1 MAMNNRVLSIEIGN
15 SFTKICE
22 MDYKVKKPKV
32 YKVLTVET
40 PEGIVV
46 DGMLQPTQE
55 YADRMVNALGTN
67 GIRTKKVI
75 FTISSTRVASREVQI
90 PNVKASKIEAL
101 VKTNANEYFPVD
113 LTQYEIGHYLAGGLT
128 ENGKLRVMALA
139 VPKALLDSYYQLA
152 QMCSWEVECF
162 DYSSNSLYQI
172 LRDEKSEKV
181 TMVIKIDENSTI
193 VTVLS
198 AGKVLLQRTV
208 AYGVQDAI
216 DTMIASG
223 AYAVNDPM
231 SAVERFQKKTCLNR
245 VLHPGDKVWEENA
258 GRWEDEDA
266 GNVEVTEA
274 RQKIT
279 ASLEPLIV
287 GVSRVIDFYDS
298 RNSENPIEKSYVTGL
313 GGSFSGMSKLFTNC
327 LERKVHTLSEMDDKI
342 GMSKAIRSTRPA
354 AYISCLGAV
363 LAPVGLIDKST
374 QKSKGLTVVS
384 GTNYTFVSV
393 AVLVLGVIL
402 SIAMAATSVTRYL
415 GNVAQN
421 VYLQNRVQELQPAQ
435 AVYNDYLAAE
445 AQYDKYTYLYA
456 YTQTPNENLVEF
468 INELEQILP
477 DSFYTNSFSSD
488 QTGISMSVTV
498 EGKAAAAR
506 TILNIRNMQ
515 SIDDVEISNITDSK
529 DETGTSI
536 VTFSI
541 TGSYKVLGVILSIAM
556 AATSVTR
563 YLGNVAQNVYLQNR
577 VQELQPA
584 QAVYNDYL
592 AAEAQYDKYTYLYA
606 YTQTPNENLVEFI
619 NELEQIL
626 PDSFYTNSFSSDQTG
641 ISMSVTVE
649 GKAAAA
655 RTILNIRNMQSI
667 DDVEIS
673 NITDSKDETGTSIVT
688 FSITGSYKELTDET
702 EESGEAQADTQTA
715 Q

>member
-1 MAMNNRVLSIEIGN
+1 MNNRVLSIEIGN

-22 MDYKVKKPKV
+22 IDYKVKKPKV

-40 PEGIVV
+40 PEGVVV

-55 YADRMVNALGTN
+55 YADHLVNALGTN

-101 VKTNANEYFPVD
+101 VKTNANDYFPVD

-128 ENGKLRVMALA
+128 EEGKLRVMALA
-139 VPKALLDSYYQLA
+139 VPKALLNSYYQLA
-152 QMCSWEVECF
+152 QMCGWEVECF

-172 LRDEKSEKV
+172 LRDEKTETV
-181 TMVIKIDENSTI
+181 TMMIKIDENSTI

-216 DTMIASG
+216 ETMIASG
-223 AYAVNDPM
+223 AYAVSDPM

-245 VLHPGDKVWEENA
+245 VLHPGDKLWEENA

-266 GNVEVTEA
+266 GNVEVTAA

-279 ASLEPLIV
+279 SSLEPLIV

-298 RNSENPIEKSYVTGL
+298 RNSNTPIERTYVTGL

-327 LERKVHTLSEMDDKI
+327 LERKVHTLSDMDDKI

-363 LAPVGLIDKST
+363 LAPVGLIDKSQ
-374 QKSKGLTVVS
+374 QKGKGMTVVS

-402 SIAMAATSVTRYL
+402 SIAMAVTSLTRYF
-415 GNVAQN
+415 GTVAENVA
-421 VYLQNRVQELQPAQ
+421 LQARVEELQPAQ
-435 AVYNDYLAAE
+435 TVYNEYLSAA
-445 AQYDKYTYLYA
+445 AQYDKYKYLYE
-456 YTQTPNENLVEF
+456 YTENPNENLVEF

-477 DSFYTNSFSSD
+477 DSFYTDSFSSD
-488 QTGISMSVTV
+488 QTGISMTVNV

-506 TILNIRNMQ
+506 TILNIRNME
-515 SIDDVEISNITDSK
+515 SIEDVQISNITDNQ
-529 DETGTSI
+529 DEMGGSWVMFSMTGT
-536 VTFSI
+536 
-541 TGSYKVLGVILSIAM
+541 YRELS
-556 AATSVTR
+556 
-563 YLGNVAQNVYLQNR
+563 
-577 VQELQPA
+577 
-584 QAVYNDYL
+584 
-592 AAEAQYDKYTYLYA
+592 
-606 YTQTPNENLVEFI
+606 
-619 NELEQIL
+619 
-626 PDSFYTNSFSSDQTG
+626 
-641 ISMSVTVE
+641 
-649 GKAAAA
+649 
-655 RTILNIRNMQSI
+655 
-667 DDVEIS
+667 
-673 NITDSKDETGTSIVT
+673 
-688 FSITGSYKELTDET
+688 DET
-702 EESGEAQADTQTA
+702 EETGETVESTQSV

>member
-22 MDYKVKKPKV
+22 IDYKVKKPKV

-40 PEGIVV
+40 PEGVVV

-55 YADRMVNALGTN
+55 YADHLVNALGTN
-67 GIRTKKVI
+67 GIRTKRVI

-101 VKTNANEYFPVD
+101 VKTNANDYFPVD

-128 ENGKLRVMALA
+128 EEGKLRVMALA

-152 QMCSWEVECF
+152 QMCGWEVECF

-181 TMVIKIDENSTI
+181 TMMIKIDENSTI

-216 DTMIASG
+216 ETMIASG

-245 VLHPGDKVWEENA
+245 VLHQGDKLWEENA

-266 GNVEVTEA
+266 GNVEVTAA

-279 ASLEPLIV
+279 SSLEPLIV

-298 RNSENPIEKSYVTGL
+298 RNSDTPIERTYVTGL

-327 LERKVHTLSEMDDKI
+327 LERKVHTLSDMDDKI

-363 LAPVGLIDKST
+363 LAPVGLIDKSQ
-374 QKSKGLTVVS
+374 QKAKGMTVVS

-402 SIAMAATSVTRYL
+402 SIAMAVTSLTRYF
-415 GNVAQN
+415 GTVAENVA
-421 VYLQNRVQELQPAQ
+421 LQARVEELQPAQ
-435 AVYNDYLAAE
+435 TVYNEYLSTA
-445 AQYDKYTYLYA
+445 AQYDKYKYLYE
-456 YTQTPNENLVEF
+456 YTENPNENLVEF

-477 DSFYTNSFSSD
+477 SSFWTNSFSSD
-488 QTGISMSVTV
+488 MEGISMSVTV

-506 TILNIRNMQ
+506 TILNIRNME
-515 SIDDVEISNITDSK
+515 SIEDVQISNITDTQNELGESA
-529 DETGTSI
+529 

-541 TGSYKVLGVILSIAM
+541 TG
-556 AATSVTR
+556 
-563 YLGNVAQNVYLQNR
+563 
-577 VQELQPA
+577 
-584 QAVYNDYL
+584 
-592 AAEAQYDKYTYLYA
+592 TYA
-606 YTQTPNENLVEFI
+606 DIHADTEETE
-619 NELEQIL
+619 
-626 PDSFYTNSFSSDQTG
+626 STG
-641 ISMSVTVE
+641 DT
-649 GKAAAA
+649 
-655 RTILNIRNMQSI
+655 
-667 DDVEIS
+667 
-673 NITDSKDETGTSIVT
+673 TGT
-688 FSITGSYKELTDET
+688 
-702 EESGEAQADTQTA
+702 TA

>member
-1 MAMNNRVLSIEIGN
+1 MNNRVLSIEIGN

-22 MDYKVKKPKV
+22 IDYKVKKPKV

-40 PEGIVV
+40 PEGVVV

-55 YADRMVNALGTN
+55 YADHLVNALGTN

-90 PNVKASKIEAL
+90 PNVKANKIEAL
-101 VKTNANEYFPVD
+101 VKTNANDYFPVD

-128 ENGKLRVMALA
+128 EEGKLRVMALA

-152 QMCSWEVECF
+152 QMCGWEVECF

-181 TMVIKIDENSTI
+181 TMMIKIDENSTI

-216 DTMIASG
+216 ETMIASG

-245 VLHPGDKVWEENA
+245 VLHQGDKLWEENA

-266 GNVEVTEA
+266 GNVEVTAA

-298 RNSENPIEKSYVTGL
+298 RNGNTPIERTYVTGL

-374 QKSKGLTVVS
+374 QKAKGLTVVS

-402 SIAMAATSVTRYL
+402 SIAMAVTSLTRYF
-415 GNVAQN
+415 GTVAENVT
-421 VYLQNRVQELQPAQ
+421 LQARVEELQPAQ
-435 AVYNDYLAAE
+435 TVYNEYLSAA
-445 AQYDKYTYLYA
+445 AQYDKYKYLYE
-456 YTQTPNENLVEF
+456 YTENPNENLVEF

-477 DSFYTNSFSSD
+477 SSFWTNSFSSD
-488 QTGISMSVTV
+488 MEGISMSVTV

-506 TILNIRNMQ
+506 TILNIRNME
-515 SIDDVEISNITDSK
+515 SIEDVQISNITDTQNELGESA
-529 DETGTSI
+529 

-541 TGSYKVLGVILSIAM
+541 TG
-556 AATSVTR
+556 
-563 YLGNVAQNVYLQNR
+563 
-577 VQELQPA
+577 
-584 QAVYNDYL
+584 
-592 AAEAQYDKYTYLYA
+592 TYA
-606 YTQTPNENLVEFI
+606 DIHADTEETE
-619 NELEQIL
+619 
-626 PDSFYTNSFSSDQTG
+626 STG
-641 ISMSVTVE
+641 DT
-649 GKAAAA
+649 
-655 RTILNIRNMQSI
+655 
-667 DDVEIS
+667 
-673 NITDSKDETGTSIVT
+673 TGT
-688 FSITGSYKELTDET
+688 
-702 EESGEAQADTQTA
+702 TA

>member
-22 MDYKVKKPKV
+22 IDYKVKKPKV

-40 PEGIVV
+40 PEGVVV

-55 YADRMVNALGTN
+55 YADHLVNALGTN
-67 GIRTKKVI
+67 GIRTKRVI

-90 PNVKASKIEAL
+90 PNVKANKIEAL
-101 VKTNANEYFPVD
+101 VKTNANDYFPVD

-128 ENGKLRVMALA
+128 EEGKLRVMALA

-152 QMCSWEVECF
+152 QMCGWEVECF

-181 TMVIKIDENSTI
+181 TMMIKIDENSTI

-216 DTMIASG
+216 ETMIASG
-223 AYAVNDPM
+223 VYAVNDPM

-245 VLHPGDKVWEENA
+245 VLHQGDKLWEENA

-266 GNVEVTEA
+266 GNVEVTAA

-298 RNSENPIEKSYVTGL
+298 RNSDTPIERTYVTGL

-363 LAPVGLIDKST
+363 LAPVGLIYKST
-374 QKSKGLTVVS
+374 QKAKGLTVVS

-393 AVLVLGVIL
+393 AILVLGVIL
-402 SIAMAATSVTRYL
+402 SIAMAVTSLTRYF
-415 GNVAQN
+415 GTVAENVA
-421 VYLQNRVQELQPAQ
+421 LQARVEELQPAQ
-435 AVYNDYLAAE
+435 TVYNEYLSAA
-445 AQYDKYTYLYA
+445 AQYDKYKYLYE
-456 YTQTPNENLVEF
+456 YTENPNENLVEF

-477 DSFYTNSFSSD
+477 DSFYTDSFSSD
-488 QTGISMSVTV
+488 QTGISMTVNV

-506 TILNIRNMQ
+506 TILNIRNME
-515 SIDDVEISNITDSK
+515 SIEDVQISNITDNQ
-529 DETGTSI
+529 DEMGGSWVMFSMTGT
-536 VTFSI
+536 
-541 TGSYKVLGVILSIAM
+541 YRELS
-556 AATSVTR
+556 
-563 YLGNVAQNVYLQNR
+563 
-577 VQELQPA
+577 
-584 QAVYNDYL
+584 
-592 AAEAQYDKYTYLYA
+592 
-606 YTQTPNENLVEFI
+606 
-619 NELEQIL
+619 
-626 PDSFYTNSFSSDQTG
+626 
-641 ISMSVTVE
+641 
-649 GKAAAA
+649 
-655 RTILNIRNMQSI
+655 
-667 DDVEIS
+667 
-673 NITDSKDETGTSIVT
+673 
-688 FSITGSYKELTDET
+688 DET
-702 EESGEAQADTQTA
+702 EETGETVESTQSV

>member
-1 MAMNNRVLSIEIGN
+1 MNNRVLSIEISN

-22 MDYKVKKPKV
+22 IDYKVKKPKV

-40 PEGIVV
+40 PEGVVV

-55 YADRMVNALGTN
+55 YADHLVNALGTN
-67 GIRTKKVI
+67 GIHTKRVI

-90 PNVKASKIEAL
+90 PNVKANKIEAL
-101 VKTNANEYFPVD
+101 VKTNANDYFPVD

-128 ENGKLRVMALA
+128 EEGKLRVMALA
-139 VPKALLDSYYQLA
+139 VPKALLNSYYQLA
-152 QMCSWEVECF
+152 QMCGWEVECF

-181 TMVIKIDENSTI
+181 TMMIKIDENNTI

-216 DTMIASG
+216 ETMIASG

-245 VLHPGDKVWEENA
+245 VLHQGDKLWEENA

-266 GNVEVTEA
+266 GNVKVTAA

-279 ASLEPLIV
+279 ATLEPLIV
-287 GVSRVIDFYDS
+287 GVNRVIDFYDS
-298 RNSENPIEKSYVTGL
+298 RNGDTPIERTYVTGL

-327 LERKVHTLSEMDDKI
+327 LERKVHTLSDMEDKI

-363 LAPVGLIDKST
+363 LAPVGLIDKSQ
-374 QKSKGLTVVS
+374 QKAKGMTVVS

-402 SIAMAATSVTRYL
+402 SIAMAVTSLTRYF
-415 GNVAQN
+415 GTVAENVA
-421 VYLQNRVQELQPAQ
+421 LQARVEELQPAQ
-435 AVYNDYLAAE
+435 AVYNEYLSAA
-445 AQYDKYTYLYA
+445 AQYDKYKYLYE
-456 YTQTPNENLVEF
+456 YTENPNENLVEF

-477 DSFYTNSFSSD
+477 SSFWTNSFSSD
-488 QTGISMSVTV
+488 MEGISMSVTV

-506 TILNIRNMQ
+506 TILNIRNME
-515 SIDDVEISNITDSK
+515 SIEDVQISNITDTQNELGESA
-529 DETGTSI
+529 

-541 TGSYKVLGVILSIAM
+541 TG
-556 AATSVTR
+556 
-563 YLGNVAQNVYLQNR
+563 
-577 VQELQPA
+577 
-584 QAVYNDYL
+584 
-592 AAEAQYDKYTYLYA
+592 TYA
-606 YTQTPNENLVEFI
+606 DIHADTEETE
-619 NELEQIL
+619 
-626 PDSFYTNSFSSDQTG
+626 STG
-641 ISMSVTVE
+641 DT
-649 GKAAAA
+649 
-655 RTILNIRNMQSI
+655 
-667 DDVEIS
+667 
-673 NITDSKDETGTSIVT
+673 TGT
-688 FSITGSYKELTDET
+688 
-702 EESGEAQADTQTA
+702 TA

>member
-1 MAMNNRVLSIEIGN
+1 MNNRVLSIEIGN

-22 MDYKVKKPKV
+22 IDYKVKKPKV

-40 PEGIVV
+40 QEGVVV

-55 YADRMVNALGTN
+55 YADHLVNALGTN
-67 GIRTKKVI
+67 GIRTRKVI

-90 PNVKASKIEAL
+90 PNVKANKIEAL
-101 VKTNANEYFPVD
+101 VKTNANDYFPVD

-128 ENGKLRVMALA
+128 EEGKLRVMALA
-139 VPKALLDSYYQLA
+139 VPKALLNSYYQLA
-152 QMCSWEVECF
+152 QMCGWEVECF

-181 TMVIKIDENSTI
+181 TMMIKIDENSTI

-216 DTMIASG
+216 ETMITSG
-223 AYAVNDPM
+223 VYAVNDPM

-245 VLHPGDKVWEENA
+245 VLHQGDKLWEENA

-266 GNVEVTEA
+266 GNVEVTAA

-279 ASLEPLIV
+279 SSLEPLIV

-298 RNSENPIEKSYVTGL
+298 RNGDNPIQKTFVTGL

-327 LERKVHTLSEMDDKI
+327 LERKVHTLSDMEDKI

-363 LAPVGLIDKST
+363 LAPVGLIDKSQ
-374 QKSKGLTVVS
+374 QKAKGMTVVS

-402 SIAMAATSVTRYL
+402 SIAMAVTSLTRYF
-415 GNVAQN
+415 GTVAENVA
-421 VYLQNRVQELQPAQ
+421 LQARVEELQPAQ
-435 AVYNDYLAAE
+435 AVYNDYLATA
-445 AQYDKYTYLYA
+445 AQYDKYQYLYE
-456 YTQTPNENLVEF
+456 YTENPNENLVEF

-477 DSFYTNSFSSD
+477 SSFWTNSFSSD
-488 QTGISMSVTV
+488 MEGISMSVTV

-506 TILNIRNMQ
+506 TILNIRNME
-515 SIDDVEISNITDSK
+515 SIEDVQISGITDSK
-529 DETGTSI
+529 DEAGKST

-541 TGSYKVLGVILSIAM
+541 TGTYKA
-556 AATSVTR
+556 
-563 YLGNVAQNVYLQNR
+563 
-577 VQELQPA
+577 
-584 QAVYNDYL
+584 
-592 AAEAQYDKYTYLYA
+592 
-606 YTQTPNENLVEFI
+606 
-619 NELEQIL
+619 
-626 PDSFYTNSFSSDQTG
+626 
-641 ISMSVTVE
+641 
-649 GKAAAA
+649 
-655 RTILNIRNMQSI
+655 
-667 DDVEIS
+667 
-673 NITDSKDETGTSIVT
+673 
-688 FSITGSYKELTDET
+688 LTDESAEQT
-702 EESGEAQADTQTA
+702 DTLTVQ
-715 Q
+715 

>member
-22 MDYKVKKPKV
+22 IDYKVKKPKV

-40 PEGIVV
+40 PEGVVV

-55 YADRMVNALGTN
+55 YADHLVNALGTN
-67 GIRTKKVI
+67 GIRTKRVI

-90 PNVKASKIEAL
+90 PNVKANKIEAL
-101 VKTNANEYFPVD
+101 VKTNANDYFPVD

-128 ENGKLRVMALA
+128 EEGKLRVMALA
-139 VPKALLDSYYQLA
+139 VPKALLNSYYQLA
-152 QMCSWEVECF
+152 QMCGWEVECF

-181 TMVIKIDENSTI
+181 TMMIKIDENSTI

-216 DTMIASG
+216 ETMIASG

-245 VLHPGDKVWEENA
+245 VLHQGDKLWEENA

-266 GNVEVTEA
+266 GNVEVTAA

-279 ASLEPLIV
+279 SSLEPLIV

-298 RNSENPIEKSYVTGL
+298 RNSNTPIERTYVTGL

-327 LERKVHTLSEMDDKI
+327 LERKVHTLSDMDDKI

-363 LAPVGLIDKST
+363 LAPVGLIDKSQ
-374 QKSKGLTVVS
+374 QKGKGMTVVS

-402 SIAMAATSVTRYL
+402 SIAMAVTSLTRYF
-415 GNVAQN
+415 GTVAENVA
-421 VYLQNRVQELQPAQ
+421 LQARVEELQPAQ
-435 AVYNDYLAAE
+435 TVYNEYLSAA
-445 AQYDKYTYLYA
+445 AQYDKYKYLYE
-456 YTQTPNENLVEF
+456 YTENPNENLVEF

-477 DSFYTNSFSSD
+477 DSFYTDSFSSD
-488 QTGISMSVTV
+488 QTGISMTVNV

-506 TILNIRNMQ
+506 TILNIRNME
-515 SIDDVEISNITDSK
+515 SIEDVQISNITDNQ
-529 DETGTSI
+529 DEMGGSWVMFSMTGT
-536 VTFSI
+536 
-541 TGSYKVLGVILSIAM
+541 YRELS
-556 AATSVTR
+556 
-563 YLGNVAQNVYLQNR
+563 
-577 VQELQPA
+577 
-584 QAVYNDYL
+584 
-592 AAEAQYDKYTYLYA
+592 
-606 YTQTPNENLVEFI
+606 
-619 NELEQIL
+619 
-626 PDSFYTNSFSSDQTG
+626 
-641 ISMSVTVE
+641 
-649 GKAAAA
+649 
-655 RTILNIRNMQSI
+655 
-667 DDVEIS
+667 
-673 NITDSKDETGTSIVT
+673 
-688 FSITGSYKELTDET
+688 DET
-702 EESGEAQADTQTA
+702 EETGETVESTQSV

>member
-1 MAMNNRVLSIEIGN
+1 MAMNNRVLSIEISN

-22 MDYKVKKPKV
+22 IDYKVKKPKV

-40 PEGIVV
+40 PEGVVV

-55 YADRMVNALGTN
+55 YADHLVNALGTN
-67 GIRTKKVI
+67 GIRTKRVI

-90 PNVKASKIEAL
+90 PNVKANKIEAL
-101 VKTNANEYFPVD
+101 VKTNANDYFPVD

-128 ENGKLRVMALA
+128 EDGKLRVMALA
-139 VPKALLDSYYQLA
+139 VPKALLNSYYQLA
-152 QMCSWEVECF
+152 QMCGWEVECF

-172 LRDEKSEKV
+172 LRDEKTETV
-181 TMVIKIDENSTI
+181 TMMIKIDENSTI

-216 DTMIASG
+216 ETMIASG

-245 VLHPGDKVWEENA
+245 VLHQGDKLWEENA

-266 GNVEVTEA
+266 GNVEVTAA

-298 RNSENPIEKSYVTGL
+298 RNGDNPIQKTFVTGL

-327 LERKVHTLSEMDDKI
+327 LERKVHTLSDMEDKI

-363 LAPVGLIDKST
+363 LAPVGLIDKSQ
-374 QKSKGLTVVS
+374 QKTKGMTVVS

-402 SIAMAATSVTRYL
+402 SIAMAVTSLTRYF
-415 GNVAQN
+415 GTVAENVA
-421 VYLQNRVQELQPAQ
+421 LQARVEELQPAQ
-435 AVYNDYLAAE
+435 TVYNEYLSAA
-445 AQYDKYTYLYA
+445 AQYDKYEYLYA
-456 YTQTPNENLVEF
+456 YTETPNENLVEF

-477 DSFYTNSFSSD
+477 DSFWTNSFSSD

-506 TILNIRNMQ
+506 TVLNIRNMQ
-515 SIDDVEISNITDSK
+515 SIEDVQISNITDAQNELGESA
-529 DETGTSI
+529 

-541 TGSYKVLGVILSIAM
+541 TGTYADIHADSEEAENTGD
-556 AATSVTR
+556 AA
-563 YLGNVAQNVYLQNR
+563 
-577 VQELQPA
+577 
-584 QAVYNDYL
+584 
-592 AAEAQYDKYTYLYA
+592 
-606 YTQTPNENLVEFI
+606 
-619 NELEQIL
+619 
-626 PDSFYTNSFSSDQTG
+626 
-641 ISMSVTVE
+641 
-649 GKAAAA
+649 
-655 RTILNIRNMQSI
+655 
-667 DDVEIS
+667 
-673 NITDSKDETGTSIVT
+673 GT
-688 FSITGSYKELTDET
+688 
-702 EESGEAQADTQTA
+702 TA

>member
-1 MAMNNRVLSIEIGN
+1 MNNRVLSIEISN

-22 MDYKVKKPKV
+22 IDYKVKKPKV

-40 PEGIVV
+40 PEGVVV

-55 YADRMVNALGTN
+55 YADHLVNALGTN
-67 GIRTKKVI
+67 GIHTKRVI

-90 PNVKASKIEAL
+90 PNVKANKIEAL
-101 VKTNANEYFPVD
+101 VKTNANDYFPVD

-128 ENGKLRVMALA
+128 EEGKLRVMALA
-139 VPKALLDSYYQLA
+139 VPKALLNSYYQLA
-152 QMCSWEVECF
+152 QMCGWEVECF

-172 LRDEKSEKV
+172 LRDEKTETV
-181 TMVIKIDENSTI
+181 TMMIKIDENSTI

-216 DTMIASG
+216 ETMIASG

-245 VLHPGDKVWEENA
+245 VLHQGDKLWEENA

-266 GNVEVTEA
+266 GNVEVTAA

-279 ASLEPLIV
+279 SSLEPLIV

-298 RNSENPIEKSYVTGL
+298 RNGDTPIERTYVTGL

-327 LERKVHTLSEMDDKI
+327 LERKVHTLSDMDDKI

-363 LAPVGLIDKST
+363 LAPVGLIDKSQ
-374 QKSKGLTVVS
+374 QKAKGMTVVS

-402 SIAMAATSVTRYL
+402 SIAMAVTSLTRYF
-415 GNVAQN
+415 GTVAENVA
-421 VYLQNRVQELQPAQ
+421 LQARVEELQPAQ
-435 AVYNDYLAAE
+435 AVYNEYLSAA
-445 AQYDKYTYLYA
+445 AQYDKYKYLYE
-456 YTQTPNENLVEF
+456 YTENPNENLVEF

-477 DSFYTNSFSSD
+477 SSFWTNSFSSD
-488 QTGISMSVTV
+488 MEGISMSVTV

-506 TILNIRNMQ
+506 TILNIRNME
-515 SIDDVEISNITDSK
+515 SIEDVQISNITDTQNELGESA
-529 DETGTSI
+529 

-541 TGSYKVLGVILSIAM
+541 TG
-556 AATSVTR
+556 
-563 YLGNVAQNVYLQNR
+563 
-577 VQELQPA
+577 
-584 QAVYNDYL
+584 
-592 AAEAQYDKYTYLYA
+592 TYA
-606 YTQTPNENLVEFI
+606 DIHADTEETE
-619 NELEQIL
+619 
-626 PDSFYTNSFSSDQTG
+626 STG
-641 ISMSVTVE
+641 DT
-649 GKAAAA
+649 
-655 RTILNIRNMQSI
+655 
-667 DDVEIS
+667 
-673 NITDSKDETGTSIVT
+673 TGT
-688 FSITGSYKELTDET
+688 
-702 EESGEAQADTQTA
+702 TA

>member
-1 MAMNNRVLSIEIGN
+1 MNNRVLSIEIGN

-22 MDYKVKKPKV
+22 IDYKVKKPKV

-40 PEGIVV
+40 PEGVVV

-55 YADRMVNALGTN
+55 YADHLVNALGTN
-67 GIRTKKVI
+67 GIRTKRVI

-90 PNVKASKIEAL
+90 PNVKANKIEAL
-101 VKTNANEYFPVD
+101 VKTNANDYFPVD

-128 ENGKLRVMALA
+128 EEGKLRVMALA

-152 QMCSWEVECF
+152 QMCGWEVECF

-181 TMVIKIDENSTI
+181 TMMIKIDENSTI

-216 DTMIASG
+216 ETMIASG

-245 VLHPGDKVWEENA
+245 VLHQGDKLWEENA

-266 GNVEVTEA
+266 GNVEVTAA

-298 RNSENPIEKSYVTGL
+298 RNSDTPIERTYVTGL

-374 QKSKGLTVVS
+374 QKAKGLTVVS

-402 SIAMAATSVTRYL
+402 SIAMAVTSLTRYF
-415 GNVAQN
+415 GTVAENVA
-421 VYLQNRVQELQPAQ
+421 LQARVEELQPAQ
-435 AVYNDYLAAE
+435 TVYNEYLSTA
-445 AQYDKYTYLYA
+445 AQYDKYKYLYE
-456 YTQTPNENLVEF
+456 YTENPNENLVEF

-477 DSFYTNSFSSD
+477 SSFWTNSFSSD
-488 QTGISMSVTV
+488 MEGISMSVTV

-506 TILNIRNMQ
+506 TILNIRNME
-515 SIDDVEISNITDSK
+515 SIEDVQISNITDTQNELGESA
-529 DETGTSI
+529 

-541 TGSYKVLGVILSIAM
+541 TG
-556 AATSVTR
+556 
-563 YLGNVAQNVYLQNR
+563 
-577 VQELQPA
+577 
-584 QAVYNDYL
+584 
-592 AAEAQYDKYTYLYA
+592 TYA
-606 YTQTPNENLVEFI
+606 DIHADTEETE
-619 NELEQIL
+619 
-626 PDSFYTNSFSSDQTG
+626 STG
-641 ISMSVTVE
+641 DT
-649 GKAAAA
+649 
-655 RTILNIRNMQSI
+655 
-667 DDVEIS
+667 
-673 NITDSKDETGTSIVT
+673 TGT
-688 FSITGSYKELTDET
+688 
-702 EESGEAQADTQTA
+702 TA

>member
-22 MDYKVKKPKV
+22 IDYKVKKPKV

-55 YADRMVNALGTN
+55 YADHLVNALGTN
-67 GIRTKKVI
+67 GIHTRRVI

-90 PNVKASKIEAL
+90 PNVKANKIETL
-101 VKTNANEYFPVD
+101 VKTNANDYFPVD

-128 ENGKLRVMALA
+128 EDGKLRVMALA
-139 VPKALLDSYYQLA
+139 VPKALLNSYYQLA
-152 QMCSWEVECF
+152 QMCGWEVECF

-181 TMVIKIDENSTI
+181 TMMIKIDENNTI

-216 DTMIASG
+216 ETMIASG
-223 AYAVNDPM
+223 AYAVSDPM

-245 VLHPGDKVWEENA
+245 VLHQGDKLWEENA

-266 GNVEVTEA
+266 GNVEVTAA

-279 ASLEPLIV
+279 STLEPLIV
-287 GVSRVIDFYDS
+287 GVNRVIDFYDS
-298 RNSENPIEKSYVTGL
+298 RNGDTPIERTYVTGL

-327 LERKVHTLSEMDDKI
+327 LERKVHTLSDMEDKI

-363 LAPVGLIDKST
+363 LAPVGLIDKSQ
-374 QKSKGLTVVS
+374 QKAKGMTVVS

-402 SIAMAATSVTRYL
+402 SIAMAVTSLTRYF
-415 GNVAQN
+415 GTVAENVA
-421 VYLQNRVQELQPAQ
+421 LQARVEELQPAQ
-435 AVYNDYLAAE
+435 AVYNEYLSAA
-445 AQYDKYTYLYA
+445 AQYDKYEYLYA
-456 YTQTPNENLVEF
+456 YTETPNENLVEF

-477 DSFYTNSFSSD
+477 DSFWTNSFSSD

-498 EGKAAAAR
+498 GGKAAAAR
-506 TILNIRNMQ
+506 TILNIRNME
-515 SIDDVEISNITDSK
+515 SIEDVQISGITDTK
-529 DETGTSI
+529 DEAGNST

-541 TGSYKVLGVILSIAM
+541 TGTYKA
-556 AATSVTR
+556 
-563 YLGNVAQNVYLQNR
+563 
-577 VQELQPA
+577 
-584 QAVYNDYL
+584 
-592 AAEAQYDKYTYLYA
+592 
-606 YTQTPNENLVEFI
+606 
-619 NELEQIL
+619 
-626 PDSFYTNSFSSDQTG
+626 
-641 ISMSVTVE
+641 
-649 GKAAAA
+649 
-655 RTILNIRNMQSI
+655 
-667 DDVEIS
+667 
-673 NITDSKDETGTSIVT
+673 
-688 FSITGSYKELTDET
+688 LTDESAEQT
-702 EESGEAQADTQTA
+702 DTLTVQ
-715 Q
+715 

>member
-1 MAMNNRVLSIEIGN
+1 MNNRVLSIEISN

-22 MDYKVKKPKV
+22 IDYKVKKPKV

-40 PEGIVV
+40 PEGVVV

-55 YADRMVNALGTN
+55 YADHLVNALGTN
-67 GIRTKKVI
+67 GIHTKRVI

-90 PNVKASKIEAL
+90 PNVKANKIEAL
-101 VKTNANEYFPVD
+101 VKTNANDYFPVD

-128 ENGKLRVMALA
+128 EEGKLRVMALA
-139 VPKALLDSYYQLA
+139 VPKALLNSYYQLA
-152 QMCSWEVECF
+152 QMCGWEVECF

-172 LRDEKSEKV
+172 LRDEKTETV
-181 TMVIKIDENSTI
+181 TMMIKIDENSTI

-216 DTMIASG
+216 ETMIASG

-245 VLHPGDKVWEENA
+245 VLHQGDKLWEENA

-266 GNVEVTEA
+266 GNVEVTAA

-279 ASLEPLIV
+279 STLEPLIV
-287 GVSRVIDFYDS
+287 GVNRVIDFYDS
-298 RNSENPIEKSYVTGL
+298 RNGDNPIQKTFVTGL

-327 LERKVHTLSEMDDKI
+327 LERKVHTLSDMEDKI

-363 LAPVGLIDKST
+363 LAPVGLIDKSQ
-374 QKSKGLTVVS
+374 QKTKGMTVVS

-402 SIAMAATSVTRYL
+402 SIAMAVTSLTRYF
-415 GNVAQN
+415 GTVAENVA
-421 VYLQNRVQELQPAQ
+421 LQARVEELQPAQ
-435 AVYNDYLAAE
+435 AVYNEYLSTA
-445 AQYDKYTYLYA
+445 AQYDKYKYLYE
-456 YTQTPNENLVEF
+456 YTENPNENLVEF

-477 DSFYTNSFSSD
+477 DSFYTDSFSSD
-488 QTGISMSVTV
+488 QTGISMTVNV

-506 TILNIRNMQ
+506 TILNIRNME
-515 SIDDVEISNITDSK
+515 SIEDVQISNITDNQ
-529 DETGTSI
+529 DEMGGSWVMFSMTGT
-536 VTFSI
+536 
-541 TGSYKVLGVILSIAM
+541 YRELS
-556 AATSVTR
+556 
-563 YLGNVAQNVYLQNR
+563 
-577 VQELQPA
+577 
-584 QAVYNDYL
+584 
-592 AAEAQYDKYTYLYA
+592 
-606 YTQTPNENLVEFI
+606 
-619 NELEQIL
+619 
-626 PDSFYTNSFSSDQTG
+626 
-641 ISMSVTVE
+641 
-649 GKAAAA
+649 
-655 RTILNIRNMQSI
+655 
-667 DDVEIS
+667 
-673 NITDSKDETGTSIVT
+673 
-688 FSITGSYKELTDET
+688 DET
-702 EESGEAQADTQTA
+702 EETGETVESTQSV

>member
-22 MDYKVKKPKV
+22 IDYKVKKPKV

-40 PEGIVV
+40 PEGVVV

-55 YADRMVNALGTN
+55 YADHLVNALGTN
-67 GIRTKKVI
+67 GIRTKRVI

-90 PNVKASKIEAL
+90 PNVKANKIEAL
-101 VKTNANEYFPVD
+101 VKTNANDYFPVD

-128 ENGKLRVMALA
+128 EEGKLRVMALA
-139 VPKALLDSYYQLA
+139 VPKALLNSYYQLA
-152 QMCSWEVECF
+152 QMCGWEVECF

-181 TMVIKIDENSTI
+181 TMMIKIDENNTI

-216 DTMIASG
+216 ETMIASG

-245 VLHPGDKVWEENA
+245 VLHQGDKLWEENA

-266 GNVEVTEA
+266 GNAEVTAA

-279 ASLEPLIV
+279 SSLEPLIV

-298 RNSENPIEKSYVTGL
+298 RNSDTPIERTYVTGL

-327 LERKVHTLSEMDDKI
+327 LERKVHTLSDMDDKI

-374 QKSKGLTVVS
+374 QKAKGLTVVS

-393 AVLVLGVIL
+393 AILVLGVIL
-402 SIAMAATSVTRYL
+402 SIAMAVTSLTRYF
-415 GNVAQN
+415 GTVAENVA
-421 VYLQNRVQELQPAQ
+421 LQARVEELQPAQ
-435 AVYNDYLAAE
+435 AVYNDYLATA
-445 AQYDKYTYLYA
+445 AQYDKYQYLYE
-456 YTQTPNENLVEF
+456 YTENPNENLVEF

-477 DSFYTNSFSSD
+477 SSFWTNSFSSD
-488 QTGISMSVTV
+488 MEGISMSVTV

-506 TILNIRNMQ
+506 TILNIRNME
-515 SIDDVEISNITDSK
+515 SIEDVQISNITDAQNELGESA
-529 DETGTSI
+529 

-541 TGSYKVLGVILSIAM
+541 TGTYADIHADSEEAENTGD
-556 AATSVTR
+556 AA
-563 YLGNVAQNVYLQNR
+563 
-577 VQELQPA
+577 
-584 QAVYNDYL
+584 
-592 AAEAQYDKYTYLYA
+592 
-606 YTQTPNENLVEFI
+606 
-619 NELEQIL
+619 
-626 PDSFYTNSFSSDQTG
+626 
-641 ISMSVTVE
+641 
-649 GKAAAA
+649 
-655 RTILNIRNMQSI
+655 
-667 DDVEIS
+667 
-673 NITDSKDETGTSIVT
+673 GT
-688 FSITGSYKELTDET
+688 
-702 EESGEAQADTQTA
+702 TA

>member
-55 YADRMVNALGTN
+55 YADHLVNALGTN
-67 GIRTKKVI
+67 GIRTKKVM

-101 VKTNANEYFPVD
+101 VKTNASDYFPVD
-113 LTQYEIGHYLAGGLT
+113 LTQYEIGHYLAGGLA

-139 VPKALLDSYYQLA
+139 VPKALLNSYYQLA
-152 QMCSWEVECF
+152 QMCGWEVECF

-266 GNVEVTEA
+266 GNVEVTAA

-298 RNSENPIEKSYVTGL
+298 RNSENPIEKSYVTGPVSYTHL
-313 GGSFSGMSKLFTNC
+313 
-327 LERKVHTLSEMDDKI
+327 TL
-342 GMSKAIRSTRPA
+342 P
-354 AYISCLGAV
+354 
-363 LAPVGLIDKST
+363 
-374 QKSKGLTVVS
+374 
-384 GTNYTFVSV
+384 
-393 AVLVLGVIL
+393 
-402 SIAMAATSVTRYL
+402 
-415 GNVAQN
+415 
-421 VYLQNRVQELQPAQ
+421 
-435 AVYNDYLAAE
+435 
-445 AQYDKYTYLYA
+445 
-456 YTQTPNENLVEF
+456 
-468 INELEQILP
+468 
-477 DSFYTNSFSSD
+477 
-488 QTGISMSVTV
+488 
-498 EGKAAAAR
+498 
-506 TILNIRNMQ
+506 TIL
-515 SIDDVEISNITDSK
+515 
-529 DETGTSI
+529 
-536 VTFSI
+536 
-541 TGSYKVLGVILSIAM
+541 
-556 AATSVTR
+556 
-563 YLGNVAQNVYLQNR
+563 R
-577 VQELQPA
+577 V
-584 QAVYNDYL
+584 
-592 AAEAQYDKYTYLYA
+592 
-606 YTQTPNENLVEFI
+606 
-619 NELEQIL
+619 
-626 PDSFYTNSFSSDQTG
+626 
-641 ISMSVTVE
+641 
-649 GKAAAA
+649 
-655 RTILNIRNMQSI
+655 
-667 DDVEIS
+667 
-673 NITDSKDETGTSIVT
+673 
-688 FSITGSYKELTDET
+688 
-702 EESGEAQADTQTA
+702 
-715 Q
+715 

>member
-22 MDYKVKKPKV
+22 IDYKVKKPKV

-40 PEGIVV
+40 PEGVVV

-55 YADRMVNALGTN
+55 YADHLVNALGTN
-67 GIRTKKVI
+67 GIHTRRVI

-90 PNVKASKIEAL
+90 PNVKANKIEAL
-101 VKTNANEYFPVD
+101 VKTNANDYFPVD

-128 ENGKLRVMALA
+128 EEGKLRVMALA

-152 QMCSWEVECF
+152 QMCGWEVECF

-181 TMVIKIDENSTI
+181 TMMIKIDENSTI

-216 DTMIASG
+216 ETMIASG

-245 VLHPGDKVWEENA
+245 VLHQGDKLWEENA

-266 GNVEVTEA
+266 GNVEVTA
-274 RQKIT
+274 ATQKIT
-279 ASLEPLIV
+279 SSLEPLIV

-298 RNSENPIEKSYVTGL
+298 RNSNTPIERTYVTGL

-327 LERKVHTLSEMDDKI
+327 LERKVHTLSDMDDKI

-363 LAPVGLIDKST
+363 LAPVGLIDKSQ
-374 QKSKGLTVVS
+374 QKGKGMTVVS

-402 SIAMAATSVTRYL
+402 SIAMAVTSLTRYF
-415 GNVAQN
+415 GTVAENVA
-421 VYLQNRVQELQPAQ
+421 LQARVEELQPAQ
-435 AVYNDYLAAE
+435 TVYNEYLSAA
-445 AQYDKYTYLYA
+445 AQYDKYKYLYE
-456 YTQTPNENLVEF
+456 YTENPNENLVEF

-477 DSFYTNSFSSD
+477 DSFYTDSFSSD
-488 QTGISMSVTV
+488 QTGISMTVNV

-506 TILNIRNMQ
+506 TILNIRNME
-515 SIDDVEISNITDSK
+515 SIEDVQISNITDNQ
-529 DETGTSI
+529 DEMGGSWVMFSMTGT
-536 VTFSI
+536 
-541 TGSYKVLGVILSIAM
+541 YRELS
-556 AATSVTR
+556 
-563 YLGNVAQNVYLQNR
+563 
-577 VQELQPA
+577 
-584 QAVYNDYL
+584 
-592 AAEAQYDKYTYLYA
+592 
-606 YTQTPNENLVEFI
+606 
-619 NELEQIL
+619 
-626 PDSFYTNSFSSDQTG
+626 
-641 ISMSVTVE
+641 
-649 GKAAAA
+649 
-655 RTILNIRNMQSI
+655 
-667 DDVEIS
+667 
-673 NITDSKDETGTSIVT
+673 
-688 FSITGSYKELTDET
+688 DET
-702 EESGEAQADTQTA
+702 EETGETVESTQSV

>member
-22 MDYKVKKPKV
+22 IDYKVKKPKV

-40 PEGIVV
+40 PEGVVV

-55 YADRMVNALGTN
+55 YADHLVNALGTN

-90 PNVKASKIEAL
+90 PNVKANKIEAL
-101 VKTNANEYFPVD
+101 VKTNANDYFPVD

-128 ENGKLRVMALA
+128 EEGKLRVMALA

-152 QMCSWEVECF
+152 QMCGWEVECF

-181 TMVIKIDENSTI
+181 TMMIKIDENSTI

-216 DTMIASG
+216 ETMIASG
-223 AYAVNDPM
+223 AYAVNDSM

-245 VLHPGDKVWEENA
+245 VLHQGDKLWEENA

-266 GNVEVTEA
+266 GNVEVTAA

-298 RNSENPIEKSYVTGL
+298 RNSDTPIERTYVTGL

-374 QKSKGLTVVS
+374 QKAKGLTVVS

-402 SIAMAATSVTRYL
+402 SIAMAVTSLTRYF
-415 GNVAQN
+415 GTVAENVT
-421 VYLQNRVQELQPAQ
+421 LQARVEELQPAQ
-435 AVYNDYLAAE
+435 TVYNEYLSAA
-445 AQYDKYTYLYA
+445 AQYDKYKYLYE
-456 YTQTPNENLVEF
+456 YTENPNENLVEF

-477 DSFYTNSFSSD
+477 SSFWTNSFSSD
-488 QTGISMSVTV
+488 MEGISMSVTV
-498 EGKAAAAR
+498 EGKATAAR
-506 TILNIRNMQ
+506 TILNIRNME
-515 SIDDVEISNITDSK
+515 SIEDVQISNITDTQNELGESA
-529 DETGTSI
+529 

-541 TGSYKVLGVILSIAM
+541 TG
-556 AATSVTR
+556 
-563 YLGNVAQNVYLQNR
+563 
-577 VQELQPA
+577 
-584 QAVYNDYL
+584 
-592 AAEAQYDKYTYLYA
+592 TYA
-606 YTQTPNENLVEFI
+606 DIHADTEETE
-619 NELEQIL
+619 
-626 PDSFYTNSFSSDQTG
+626 STG
-641 ISMSVTVE
+641 DT
-649 GKAAAA
+649 
-655 RTILNIRNMQSI
+655 
-667 DDVEIS
+667 
-673 NITDSKDETGTSIVT
+673 TGT
-688 FSITGSYKELTDET
+688 
-702 EESGEAQADTQTA
+702 TA

>member
-1 MAMNNRVLSIEIGN
+1 MNNRVLSIEIGN

-22 MDYKVKKPKV
+22 IDYKVKKPKV

-40 PEGIVV
+40 PEGVVV

-55 YADRMVNALGTN
+55 YADHLVNALGTN

-90 PNVKASKIEAL
+90 PNVKANKIEAL
-101 VKTNANEYFPVD
+101 VKTNANDYFPVD

-128 ENGKLRVMALA
+128 EEGKLRVMALA

-152 QMCSWEVECF
+152 QMCGWEVECF

-181 TMVIKIDENSTI
+181 TMMIKIDENSTI

-216 DTMIASG
+216 ETMIASG

-245 VLHPGDKVWEENA
+245 VLHQGDKLWEENA

-266 GNVEVTEA
+266 GNAEVTAA

-279 ASLEPLIV
+279 SSLEPLIV

-298 RNSENPIEKSYVTGL
+298 RNSNTPIERTYVTGL

-327 LERKVHTLSEMDDKI
+327 LERKVHTLSDMEDKI

-363 LAPVGLIDKST
+363 LAPVGLIDKSQ
-374 QKSKGLTVVS
+374 QKGKGMTVVS

-402 SIAMAATSVTRYL
+402 SIAMAVTSLTRYF
-415 GNVAQN
+415 GTVAENVA
-421 VYLQNRVQELQPAQ
+421 LQARVEELQPAQ
-435 AVYNDYLAAE
+435 TVYNEYLSAA
-445 AQYDKYTYLYA
+445 AQYDKYKYLYE
-456 YTQTPNENLVEF
+456 YTENPNENLVEF

-477 DSFYTNSFSSD
+477 DSFYTDSFSSD
-488 QTGISMSVTV
+488 QTGISMTVNV

-506 TILNIRNMQ
+506 TILNIRNME
-515 SIDDVEISNITDSK
+515 SIEDVQISNITDNQ
-529 DETGTSI
+529 DEMGGSWVMFSMTGT
-536 VTFSI
+536 
-541 TGSYKVLGVILSIAM
+541 YRELS
-556 AATSVTR
+556 
-563 YLGNVAQNVYLQNR
+563 
-577 VQELQPA
+577 
-584 QAVYNDYL
+584 
-592 AAEAQYDKYTYLYA
+592 
-606 YTQTPNENLVEFI
+606 
-619 NELEQIL
+619 
-626 PDSFYTNSFSSDQTG
+626 
-641 ISMSVTVE
+641 
-649 GKAAAA
+649 
-655 RTILNIRNMQSI
+655 
-667 DDVEIS
+667 
-673 NITDSKDETGTSIVT
+673 
-688 FSITGSYKELTDET
+688 DET
-702 EESGEAQADTQTA
+702 EETGETVESTQSV

>member
-22 MDYKVKKPKV
+22 IDYKVKKPKV

-40 PEGIVV
+40 PEGVVV

-55 YADRMVNALGTN
+55 YADHLVNALGTN
-67 GIRTKKVI
+67 GIRTKRVI

-90 PNVKASKIEAL
+90 PNVKANKIEAL
-101 VKTNANEYFPVD
+101 VKTNANDYFPVD

-128 ENGKLRVMALA
+128 DEGKLRVMALA

-152 QMCSWEVECF
+152 QMCGWEVECF

-181 TMVIKIDENSTI
+181 TMMIKIDENSTI

-216 DTMIASG
+216 ETMIASG

-245 VLHPGDKVWEENA
+245 VLHQGDKVWEENA

-266 GNVEVTEA
+266 GNVEVTAA

-298 RNSENPIEKSYVTGL
+298 RNGDTPIERTYVTGL

-327 LERKVHTLSEMDDKI
+327 LERKVHTLSDMDDKI

-363 LAPVGLIDKST
+363 LAPVGLIDKSQ
-374 QKSKGLTVVS
+374 QKAKGMTVVS

-402 SIAMAATSVTRYL
+402 SIAMAVTSLTRYF
-415 GNVAQN
+415 GTVAENVA
-421 VYLQNRVQELQPAQ
+421 LQARVEELQPAQ
-435 AVYNDYLAAE
+435 AVYNEYLSAA
-445 AQYDKYTYLYA
+445 AQYDKYKYLYE
-456 YTQTPNENLVEF
+456 YTENPNENLVEF

-477 DSFYTNSFSSD
+477 DSFYTDSFSSD
-488 QTGISMSVTV
+488 QTGISMTVNV

-506 TILNIRNMQ
+506 TILNVRNME
-515 SIDDVEISNITDSK
+515 SIEDVQISNITDNQ
-529 DETGTSI
+529 DEMGGSWVMFSMTGT
-536 VTFSI
+536 
-541 TGSYKVLGVILSIAM
+541 YRELS
-556 AATSVTR
+556 
-563 YLGNVAQNVYLQNR
+563 
-577 VQELQPA
+577 
-584 QAVYNDYL
+584 
-592 AAEAQYDKYTYLYA
+592 
-606 YTQTPNENLVEFI
+606 
-619 NELEQIL
+619 
-626 PDSFYTNSFSSDQTG
+626 
-641 ISMSVTVE
+641 
-649 GKAAAA
+649 
-655 RTILNIRNMQSI
+655 
-667 DDVEIS
+667 
-673 NITDSKDETGTSIVT
+673 
-688 FSITGSYKELTDET
+688 DET
-702 EESGEAQADTQTA
+702 EETGETVESTQSV

>member
-1 MAMNNRVLSIEIGN
+1 MNNRVLSIEIGN

-55 YADRMVNALGTN
+55 YADHLVNALGTN
-67 GIRTKKVI
+67 GIRTKKVL

-101 VKTNANEYFPVD
+101 VKTNASDYFPVD
-113 LTQYEIGHYLAGGLT
+113 LTQYEIGHYLAGGLA

-152 QMCSWEVECF
+152 QMCGWEVECF

-216 DTMIASG
+216 ETMIASG

-266 GNVEVTEA
+266 GNVEVTAA

-435 AVYNDYLAAE
+435 AVYNEYLTAA
-445 AQYDKYTYLYA
+445 AQYDKYKYLYE
-456 YTQTPNENLVEF
+456 YTENPNENLVDF

-477 DSFYTNSFSSD
+477 SSFYTNSFSSD
-488 QTGISMSVTV
+488 LDGISMSVTV
-498 EGKAAAAR
+498 EGKEAAAR
-506 TILNIRNMQ
+506 TILNIRNMK
-515 SIDDVEISNITDSK
+515 SISDVQISNITDSK
-529 DETGTSI
+529 NELGESA

-541 TGSYKVLGVILSIAM
+541 TG
-556 AATSVTR
+556 
-563 YLGNVAQNVYLQNR
+563 
-577 VQELQPA
+577 
-584 QAVYNDYL
+584 
-592 AAEAQYDKYTYLYA
+592 TYA
-606 YTQTPNENLVEFI
+606 DI
-619 NELEQIL
+619 H
-626 PDSFYTNSFSSDQTG
+626 
-641 ISMSVTVE
+641 
-649 GKAAAA
+649 A
-655 RTILNIRNMQSI
+655 
-667 DDVEIS
+667 
-673 NITDSKDETGTSIVT
+673 
-688 FSITGSYKELTDET
+688 ET
-702 EESGEAQADTQTA
+702 EETEAAGDTAGTTA

>member
-1 MAMNNRVLSIEIGN
+1 MNNRVLSIEIGN

-22 MDYKVKKPKV
+22 IDYKVKKPKV

-40 PEGIVV
+40 PEGVVV

-55 YADRMVNALGTN
+55 YADHLVNALGTN
-67 GIRTKKVI
+67 GIRTRKVI

-90 PNVKASKIEAL
+90 PNVKANKIEAL
-101 VKTNANEYFPVD
+101 VKTNANDYFPVD

-128 ENGKLRVMALA
+128 EEGKLRVMALA

-152 QMCSWEVECF
+152 QMCGWEVECF

-181 TMVIKIDENSTI
+181 TMMIKIDENSTI

-216 DTMIASG
+216 ETMIASG

-245 VLHPGDKVWEENA
+245 VLHQGDKLWEENA

-266 GNVEVTEA
+266 GNVEVTTA

-279 ASLEPLIV
+279 SSLEPLIV

-298 RNSENPIEKSYVTGL
+298 RNSDNPIQKTFVTGL
-313 GGSFSGMSKLFTNC
+313 GGSFSGITNC

-363 LAPVGLIDKST
+363 LAPVGLIDKSN
-374 QKSKGLTVVS
+374 QKAKGLTVVS

-402 SIAMAATSVTRYL
+402 SIAMAVTSLTRYF
-415 GNVAQN
+415 GTVAENVA
-421 VYLQNRVQELQPAQ
+421 LQARVEELQPAQ
-435 AVYNDYLAAE
+435 TVYNEYLSTA
-445 AQYDKYTYLYA
+445 AQYDKYKYLYE
-456 YTQTPNENLVEF
+456 YTENPNENLVEF

-477 DSFYTNSFSSD
+477 SSFWTNSFSSD
-488 QTGISMSVTV
+488 MEGISMSVTV

-506 TILNIRNMQ
+506 TILNIRNME
-515 SIDDVEISNITDSK
+515 SIEDVQISNITDTQNELGESA
-529 DETGTSI
+529 

-541 TGSYKVLGVILSIAM
+541 TG
-556 AATSVTR
+556 
-563 YLGNVAQNVYLQNR
+563 
-577 VQELQPA
+577 
-584 QAVYNDYL
+584 
-592 AAEAQYDKYTYLYA
+592 TYA
-606 YTQTPNENLVEFI
+606 DIHADTEETE
-619 NELEQIL
+619 
-626 PDSFYTNSFSSDQTG
+626 STG
-641 ISMSVTVE
+641 DT
-649 GKAAAA
+649 
-655 RTILNIRNMQSI
+655 
-667 DDVEIS
+667 
-673 NITDSKDETGTSIVT
+673 TGT
-688 FSITGSYKELTDET
+688 
-702 EESGEAQADTQTA
+702 TA

>member
-22 MDYKVKKPKV
+22 IDYKVKKPKV

-40 PEGIVV
+40 PEGVVV

-55 YADRMVNALGTN
+55 YADHLVNALGTN
-67 GIRTKKVI
+67 GIRTKRVI

-90 PNVKASKIEAL
+90 PNVKANKIEAL
-101 VKTNANEYFPVD
+101 VKTNANDYFPVD

-128 ENGKLRVMALA
+128 EEGKLRVMALA

-152 QMCSWEVECF
+152 QMCGWEVECF

-181 TMVIKIDENSTI
+181 TMMIKIDENSTI

-216 DTMIASG
+216 ETMIASG

-245 VLHPGDKVWEENA
+245 VLHQGDKLWEENA

-266 GNVEVTEA
+266 GNVEVTAA

-279 ASLEPLIV
+279 SSLEPLIV

-298 RNSENPIEKSYVTGL
+298 RNSNTPIERTYVTGL

-327 LERKVHTLSEMDDKI
+327 LERKVHTLSDMDDKI

-374 QKSKGLTVVS
+374 QKAKGLTVVS

-393 AVLVLGVIL
+393 AILVLGVIL
-402 SIAMAATSVTRYL
+402 SIAMAVTSLTRYF
-415 GNVAQN
+415 GTVAENVA
-421 VYLQNRVQELQPAQ
+421 LQARVEELQPAQ
-435 AVYNDYLAAE
+435 TVYNEYLSAA
-445 AQYDKYTYLYA
+445 AQYDKYKYLYE
-456 YTQTPNENLVEF
+456 YTENPNENLVEF

-477 DSFYTNSFSSD
+477 SSFWTNSFSSD
-488 QTGISMSVTV
+488 MEGISMSVTV

-506 TILNIRNMQ
+506 TILNIRNME
-515 SIDDVEISNITDSK
+515 SIEDVQISNITDTQNELGESA
-529 DETGTSI
+529 

-541 TGSYKVLGVILSIAM
+541 TG
-556 AATSVTR
+556 
-563 YLGNVAQNVYLQNR
+563 
-577 VQELQPA
+577 
-584 QAVYNDYL
+584 
-592 AAEAQYDKYTYLYA
+592 TYA
-606 YTQTPNENLVEFI
+606 DIHADTEETE
-619 NELEQIL
+619 
-626 PDSFYTNSFSSDQTG
+626 STG
-641 ISMSVTVE
+641 DT
-649 GKAAAA
+649 
-655 RTILNIRNMQSI
+655 
-667 DDVEIS
+667 
-673 NITDSKDETGTSIVT
+673 TGT
-688 FSITGSYKELTDET
+688 
-702 EESGEAQADTQTA
+702 TA

>member
-22 MDYKVKKPKV
+22 IDYKVKKPKV

-40 PEGIVV
+40 PEGVVV

-55 YADRMVNALGTN
+55 YADHLVNALGTN
-67 GIRTKKVI
+67 GIRTKRVI

-90 PNVKASKIEAL
+90 PNVKANKIEAL
-101 VKTNANEYFPVD
+101 VKTNANDYFPVD

-128 ENGKLRVMALA
+128 EEGKLRVMALA
-139 VPKALLDSYYQLA
+139 VPKALLNSYYQLA
-152 QMCSWEVECF
+152 QMCGWEVECF

-181 TMVIKIDENSTI
+181 TMMIKIDENNTI

-216 DTMIASG
+216 ETMIASG

-245 VLHPGDKVWEENA
+245 VLHQGDKLWEENA

-266 GNVEVTEA
+266 GNVEVTAA

-298 RNSENPIEKSYVTGL
+298 RNSNTPIERTYVTGL

-327 LERKVHTLSEMDDKI
+327 LERKVHTLSDMDDKI

-363 LAPVGLIDKST
+363 LAPVGLIDKSQ
-374 QKSKGLTVVS
+374 QKAKGMTVVS

-402 SIAMAATSVTRYL
+402 SIAMAVTSLTRYF
-415 GNVAQN
+415 GTVAENVA
-421 VYLQNRVQELQPAQ
+421 LQARVEELQPAQ
-435 AVYNDYLAAE
+435 TVYNEYLSAA
-445 AQYDKYTYLYA
+445 AQYDKYKYLYE
-456 YTQTPNENLVEF
+456 YTENPNENLVEF

-477 DSFYTNSFSSD
+477 DSFYTDSFSSD
-488 QTGISMSVTV
+488 QTGISMTVNV

-506 TILNIRNMQ
+506 TILNIRNME
-515 SIDDVEISNITDSK
+515 SIEDVQISNITDNQ
-529 DETGTSI
+529 DEMGGSWVMFSMTGT
-536 VTFSI
+536 
-541 TGSYKVLGVILSIAM
+541 YRELS
-556 AATSVTR
+556 
-563 YLGNVAQNVYLQNR
+563 
-577 VQELQPA
+577 
-584 QAVYNDYL
+584 
-592 AAEAQYDKYTYLYA
+592 
-606 YTQTPNENLVEFI
+606 
-619 NELEQIL
+619 
-626 PDSFYTNSFSSDQTG
+626 
-641 ISMSVTVE
+641 
-649 GKAAAA
+649 
-655 RTILNIRNMQSI
+655 
-667 DDVEIS
+667 
-673 NITDSKDETGTSIVT
+673 
-688 FSITGSYKELTDET
+688 DET
-702 EESGEAQADTQTA
+702 EETGETVESTQSV

>member
-1 MAMNNRVLSIEIGN
+1 MNNRVLSIEIGN

-22 MDYKVKKPKV
+22 IDYKVKKPKV

-40 PEGIVV
+40 PEGVVV

-55 YADRMVNALGTN
+55 YADHLVNALGTN
-67 GIRTKKVI
+67 GIRTRKVI

-90 PNVKASKIEAL
+90 PNVKANKIEAL
-101 VKTNANEYFPVD
+101 VKTNANDYFPVD

-128 ENGKLRVMALA
+128 EEGKLRVMALA
-139 VPKALLDSYYQLA
+139 VPKALLNSYYQLA
-152 QMCSWEVECF
+152 QMCGWEVECF

-181 TMVIKIDENSTI
+181 TMMIKIDENSTI

-216 DTMIASG
+216 ETMIASG

-245 VLHPGDKVWEENA
+245 VLHQGDKLWEENA

-266 GNVEVTEA
+266 GNVEVTAA

-298 RNSENPIEKSYVTGL
+298 RNSDTPIERTYVTGL

-363 LAPVGLIDKST
+363 LAPVGLIDKSQ
-374 QKSKGLTVVS
+374 QKAKGMTVVS

-402 SIAMAATSVTRYL
+402 SIAMAVTSLTRYF
-415 GNVAQN
+415 GTVAENVA
-421 VYLQNRVQELQPAQ
+421 LQARVEELQPAQ
-435 AVYNDYLAAE
+435 TVYNEYLSAA
-445 AQYDKYTYLYA
+445 AQYDKYKYLYE
-456 YTQTPNENLVEF
+456 YTENPNENLVEF

-477 DSFYTNSFSSD
+477 DSFYTDSFSSD
-488 QTGISMSVTV
+488 QTGISMTVNV

-506 TILNIRNMQ
+506 TILNIRNME
-515 SIDDVEISNITDSK
+515 SIEDVQISNITDNQ
-529 DETGTSI
+529 DEMGGSWVMFSMTGT
-536 VTFSI
+536 
-541 TGSYKVLGVILSIAM
+541 YRELS
-556 AATSVTR
+556 
-563 YLGNVAQNVYLQNR
+563 
-577 VQELQPA
+577 
-584 QAVYNDYL
+584 
-592 AAEAQYDKYTYLYA
+592 
-606 YTQTPNENLVEFI
+606 
-619 NELEQIL
+619 
-626 PDSFYTNSFSSDQTG
+626 
-641 ISMSVTVE
+641 
-649 GKAAAA
+649 
-655 RTILNIRNMQSI
+655 
-667 DDVEIS
+667 
-673 NITDSKDETGTSIVT
+673 
-688 FSITGSYKELTDET
+688 DET
-702 EESGEAQADTQTA
+702 EETGETVESTQSV

>member
-1 MAMNNRVLSIEIGN
+1 MNNRVLSIEIGN

-22 MDYKVKKPKV
+22 IDYKVKKPKV

-40 PEGIVV
+40 PEGVVV

-55 YADRMVNALGTN
+55 YADHLVNALGTN
-67 GIRTKKVI
+67 GIRTKRVI

-101 VKTNANEYFPVD
+101 VKTNANDYFPVD

-128 ENGKLRVMALA
+128 EDGKLRVMALA
-139 VPKALLDSYYQLA
+139 VPKALLNSYYQLA
-152 QMCSWEVECF
+152 QMCGWEVECF

-181 TMVIKIDENSTI
+181 TMMIKIDENNTI

-216 DTMIASG
+216 ETMIASG

-245 VLHPGDKVWEENA
+245 VLHQGDKLWEENA

-266 GNVEVTEA
+266 GNVEVTAA

-279 ASLEPLIV
+279 ATLEPLIV
-287 GVSRVIDFYDS
+287 GVNRVIDFYDS
-298 RNSENPIEKSYVTGL
+298 RNGDTPIERTYVTGL

-327 LERKVHTLSEMDDKI
+327 LERKVHTLSDMEDKI

-363 LAPVGLIDKST
+363 LAPVGLIDKSQ
-374 QKSKGLTVVS
+374 QKAKGMTVVS

-402 SIAMAATSVTRYL
+402 SIAMAVTSLTRYF
-415 GNVAQN
+415 GTVAENVA
-421 VYLQNRVQELQPAQ
+421 LQARVEELQPAQ
-435 AVYNDYLAAE
+435 TVYNEYLSTA
-445 AQYDKYTYLYA
+445 AQYDKYKYLYE
-456 YTQTPNENLVEF
+456 YTENPNENLVEF

-477 DSFYTNSFSSD
+477 SSFWTNSFSSD
-488 QTGISMSVTV
+488 MEGISMSVTV

-506 TILNIRNMQ
+506 TILNIRNME
-515 SIDDVEISNITDSK
+515 SIEDVQISNITDTQNELGESA
-529 DETGTSI
+529 

-541 TGSYKVLGVILSIAM
+541 TG
-556 AATSVTR
+556 
-563 YLGNVAQNVYLQNR
+563 
-577 VQELQPA
+577 
-584 QAVYNDYL
+584 
-592 AAEAQYDKYTYLYA
+592 TYA
-606 YTQTPNENLVEFI
+606 DIHADTEETE
-619 NELEQIL
+619 
-626 PDSFYTNSFSSDQTG
+626 STG
-641 ISMSVTVE
+641 DT
-649 GKAAAA
+649 
-655 RTILNIRNMQSI
+655 
-667 DDVEIS
+667 
-673 NITDSKDETGTSIVT
+673 TGT
-688 FSITGSYKELTDET
+688 
-702 EESGEAQADTQTA
+702 TA

>member
-22 MDYKVKKPKV
+22 IDYKVKKPKV

-40 PEGIVV
+40 PEDVVV

-55 YADRMVNALGTN
+55 YADHLVSALGTN
-67 GIRTKKVI
+67 GIRTKRVI

-90 PNVKASKIEAL
+90 PNVKANKIEAL
-101 VKTNANEYFPVD
+101 VKTNANDYFPVD

-128 ENGKLRVMALA
+128 EEGKLRVMALA
-139 VPKALLDSYYQLA
+139 VPKALLNSYYQLA
-152 QMCSWEVECF
+152 QMCGWEVECF

-181 TMVIKIDENSTI
+181 TMMIKIDENSTI

-216 DTMIASG
+216 ETMIASG

-245 VLHPGDKVWEENA
+245 VLHQGDKLWEENA

-266 GNVEVTEA
+266 GNVEVTAA

-279 ASLEPLIV
+279 SSLEPLIV

-298 RNSENPIEKSYVTGL
+298 RNSDTPIERTYVTGL

-327 LERKVHTLSEMDDKI
+327 LERKVHTLSDMEDKI

-363 LAPVGLIDKST
+363 LAPVGLIDKSQ
-374 QKSKGLTVVS
+374 QKAKGMTVVS

-402 SIAMAATSVTRYL
+402 SIAMAVTSLTRYF
-415 GNVAQN
+415 GTVAENVA
-421 VYLQNRVQELQPAQ
+421 LQERVEELQPAQ
-435 AVYNDYLAAE
+435 TVYNEYLSTA
-445 AQYDKYTYLYA
+445 AQYDKYKYLYE
-456 YTQTPNENLVEF
+456 YTENPNENLVEF

-477 DSFYTNSFSSD
+477 SSFWTNSFSSD
-488 QTGISMSVTV
+488 MEGISMSVTV

-506 TILNIRNMQ
+506 TILNIRNME
-515 SIDDVEISNITDSK
+515 SIEDVQISNITDTQNELGESA
-529 DETGTSI
+529 

-541 TGSYKVLGVILSIAM
+541 TG
-556 AATSVTR
+556 
-563 YLGNVAQNVYLQNR
+563 
-577 VQELQPA
+577 
-584 QAVYNDYL
+584 
-592 AAEAQYDKYTYLYA
+592 TYA
-606 YTQTPNENLVEFI
+606 DIHADTEETE
-619 NELEQIL
+619 
-626 PDSFYTNSFSSDQTG
+626 STG
-641 ISMSVTVE
+641 DT
-649 GKAAAA
+649 
-655 RTILNIRNMQSI
+655 
-667 DDVEIS
+667 
-673 NITDSKDETGTSIVT
+673 TGT
-688 FSITGSYKELTDET
+688 
-702 EESGEAQADTQTA
+702 TA

>member
-1 MAMNNRVLSIEIGN
+1 MNNRVLSIEIGN

-22 MDYKVKKPKV
+22 IDYKVKKPKV

-40 PEGIVV
+40 PEGVVV

-55 YADRMVNALGTN
+55 YADHLVNALGTN
-67 GIRTKKVI
+67 GIRTKRVI

-101 VKTNANEYFPVD
+101 VKTNANDYFPVD

-128 ENGKLRVMALA
+128 EEGKLRVMALA

-152 QMCSWEVECF
+152 QMCGWEVECF

-181 TMVIKIDENSTI
+181 TMMIKIDENSTI

-216 DTMIASG
+216 ETMIASG

-245 VLHPGDKVWEENA
+245 VLHQGDKLWEENA

-266 GNVEVTEA
+266 GNAEVTAA

-279 ASLEPLIV
+279 SSLEPLIV

-298 RNSENPIEKSYVTGL
+298 RNSNTPIERTYVTGL

-327 LERKVHTLSEMDDKI
+327 LERKVHTLSDMEDKI

-363 LAPVGLIDKST
+363 LAPVGLIDKSQ
-374 QKSKGLTVVS
+374 QKAKGMTVVS

-402 SIAMAATSVTRYL
+402 SIAMAVTSMTRYF
-415 GNVAQN
+415 GTVAENVA
-421 VYLQNRVQELQPAQ
+421 LQARVEELQPAQ
-435 AVYNDYLAAE
+435 TVYNEYLSAA
-445 AQYDKYTYLYA
+445 AQYDKYEYLYA
-456 YTQTPNENLVEF
+456 YTETPNENLVEF

-477 DSFYTNSFSSD
+477 DSFWTNSFSSD
-488 QTGISMSVTV
+488 DTGISMTVTV
-498 EGKAAAAR
+498 AGKPAAAE
-506 TILNIRNMQ
+506 TIKNIRNMK
-515 SIDDVEISNITDSK
+515 SMEEVTVSGITDNT
-529 DETGTSI
+529 DEAGNST

-541 TGSYKVLGVILSIAM
+541 S
-556 AATSVTR
+556 
-563 YLGNVAQNVYLQNR
+563 
-577 VQELQPA
+577 
-584 QAVYNDYL
+584 
-592 AAEAQYDKYTYLYA
+592 
-606 YTQTPNENLVEFI
+606 
-619 NELEQIL
+619 
-626 PDSFYTNSFSSDQTG
+626 
-641 ISMSVTVE
+641 
-649 GKAAAA
+649 
-655 RTILNIRNMQSI
+655 
-667 DDVEIS
+667 
-673 NITDSKDETGTSIVT
+673 GT
-688 FSITGSYKELTDET
+688 YKELTDET
-702 EESGEAQADTQTA
+702 EENGETLSSTQTA

>member
-1 MAMNNRVLSIEIGN
+1 MNNRVLSIEIGN

-22 MDYKVKKPKV
+22 IDYKVKKPKV

-40 PEGIVV
+40 PEGVVV

-55 YADRMVNALGTN
+55 YADHLVNALGTN
-67 GIRTKKVI
+67 GIHTKRVI

-90 PNVKASKIEAL
+90 PNVKANKIEAL
-101 VKTNANEYFPVD
+101 VKTNANDYFPVD

-128 ENGKLRVMALA
+128 EEGKLRVMALA
-139 VPKALLDSYYQLA
+139 VPKALLNSYYQLA
-152 QMCSWEVECF
+152 QMCGWEVECF

-172 LRDEKSEKV
+172 LRDEKTETV
-181 TMVIKIDENSTI
+181 TMMIKIDENSTI

-216 DTMIASG
+216 ETMIASG
-223 AYAVNDPM
+223 VYAVNDPM

-245 VLHPGDKVWEENA
+245 VLHQGDKLWEENA

-266 GNVEVTEA
+266 GNVEVTAA

-298 RNSENPIEKSYVTGL
+298 RNGDNPIQKTFVTGL

-327 LERKVHTLSEMDDKI
+327 LERKVHTLSDMEDKI

-363 LAPVGLIDKST
+363 LAPVGLIDKSQ
-374 QKSKGLTVVS
+374 QKAKGMTVVS

-402 SIAMAATSVTRYL
+402 SIAMAVTSLTRYF
-415 GNVAQN
+415 GTVAENVA
-421 VYLQNRVQELQPAQ
+421 LQARVEELQPAQ
-435 AVYNDYLAAE
+435 AVYNDYLATA
-445 AQYDKYTYLYA
+445 AQYDKYQYLYE
-456 YTQTPNENLVEF
+456 YTENPNENLVEF

-477 DSFYTNSFSSD
+477 SSFWTNSFSSD
-488 QTGISMSVTV
+488 MEGISMSVTV

-506 TILNIRNMQ
+506 TILNIRNME
-515 SIDDVEISNITDSK
+515 SIEDVQISNITDAQNELGESA
-529 DETGTSI
+529 

-541 TGSYKVLGVILSIAM
+541 TGTYADIHADSEEAENTGD
-556 AATSVTR
+556 AA
-563 YLGNVAQNVYLQNR
+563 
-577 VQELQPA
+577 
-584 QAVYNDYL
+584 
-592 AAEAQYDKYTYLYA
+592 
-606 YTQTPNENLVEFI
+606 
-619 NELEQIL
+619 
-626 PDSFYTNSFSSDQTG
+626 
-641 ISMSVTVE
+641 
-649 GKAAAA
+649 
-655 RTILNIRNMQSI
+655 
-667 DDVEIS
+667 
-673 NITDSKDETGTSIVT
+673 GT
-688 FSITGSYKELTDET
+688 
-702 EESGEAQADTQTA
+702 TA

>member
-1 MAMNNRVLSIEIGN
+1 MNNRVLSIEISN

-22 MDYKVKKPKV
+22 IDYKVKKPKV

-40 PEGIVV
+40 PEGVVV

-55 YADRMVNALGTN
+55 YADHLVNALGTN
-67 GIRTKKVI
+67 GIHTKRVI

-90 PNVKASKIEAL
+90 PNVKANKIEAL
-101 VKTNANEYFPVD
+101 VKTNANDYFPVD

-128 ENGKLRVMALA
+128 EEGKLRVMALA

-152 QMCSWEVECF
+152 QMCGWEVECF

-181 TMVIKIDENSTI
+181 TMMIKIDENSTI

-216 DTMIASG
+216 ETMIASG

-245 VLHPGDKVWEENA
+245 VLHQGDKLWEENA

-266 GNVEVTEA
+266 GNVEVTAA

-298 RNSENPIEKSYVTGL
+298 RNGDTPIERTYVTGL

-327 LERKVHTLSEMDDKI
+327 LERKVHTLSDMEDKI

-363 LAPVGLIDKST
+363 LAPVGLIDKSQ
-374 QKSKGLTVVS
+374 QKAKGMTVVS

-402 SIAMAATSVTRYL
+402 SIAMAVTSLTRYF
-415 GNVAQN
+415 GTVAENVA
-421 VYLQNRVQELQPAQ
+421 LQARVEELQPAQ
-435 AVYNDYLAAE
+435 TVYNEYLSTA
-445 AQYDKYTYLYA
+445 AQYDKYKYLYE
-456 YTQTPNENLVEF
+456 YTENPNENLVEF

-477 DSFYTNSFSSD
+477 SSFWTNSFSSD
-488 QTGISMSVTV
+488 MEGISMSVTV

-506 TILNIRNMQ
+506 TILNIRNME
-515 SIDDVEISNITDSK
+515 SIEDVQISNITDTQNELGESA
-529 DETGTSI
+529 

-541 TGSYKVLGVILSIAM
+541 TG
-556 AATSVTR
+556 
-563 YLGNVAQNVYLQNR
+563 
-577 VQELQPA
+577 
-584 QAVYNDYL
+584 
-592 AAEAQYDKYTYLYA
+592 TYA
-606 YTQTPNENLVEFI
+606 DIHADTEETE
-619 NELEQIL
+619 
-626 PDSFYTNSFSSDQTG
+626 STG
-641 ISMSVTVE
+641 DT
-649 GKAAAA
+649 
-655 RTILNIRNMQSI
+655 
-667 DDVEIS
+667 
-673 NITDSKDETGTSIVT
+673 TGT
-688 FSITGSYKELTDET
+688 
-702 EESGEAQADTQTA
+702 TA

>member
-22 MDYKVKKPKV
+22 IDYKVKKPKV

-40 PEGIVV
+40 PEGVVV

-55 YADRMVNALGTN
+55 YADHLVNALGTN
-67 GIRTKKVI
+67 GIRTKRVI

-90 PNVKASKIEAL
+90 PNVKANKIEAL
-101 VKTNANEYFPVD
+101 VKTNANDYFPVD

-128 ENGKLRVMALA
+128 DEGKLRVMALA

-152 QMCSWEVECF
+152 QMCGWEVECF

-181 TMVIKIDENSTI
+181 TMMIKIDENSTI

-216 DTMIASG
+216 ETMIASG

-245 VLHPGDKVWEENA
+245 VLHQGDKVWEENA

-266 GNVEVTEA
+266 GNVEVTAA

-298 RNSENPIEKSYVTGL
+298 RNGDTPIERTYVTGL

-327 LERKVHTLSEMDDKI
+327 LERKVHTLSDMDDKI

-363 LAPVGLIDKST
+363 LAPVGLIDKSQ
-374 QKSKGLTVVS
+374 QKAKGMTVVS

-402 SIAMAATSVTRYL
+402 SIAMAVTSLTRYF
-415 GNVAQN
+415 GTVAENVS
-421 VYLQNRVQELQPAQ
+421 LQARVEELQPAQ
-435 AVYNDYLAAE
+435 AVYNEYLSAA
-445 AQYDKYTYLYA
+445 AQYDKYKYLYE
-456 YTQTPNENLVEF
+456 YTENPNENLVEF

-477 DSFYTNSFSSD
+477 DSFYTDSFSSD
-488 QTGISMSVTV
+488 QTGISMTVNV

-506 TILNIRNMQ
+506 TILNVRNME
-515 SIDDVEISNITDSK
+515 SIEDVQISNITDNQ
-529 DETGTSI
+529 DEMGGSWVMFSMTGT
-536 VTFSI
+536 
-541 TGSYKVLGVILSIAM
+541 YRELS
-556 AATSVTR
+556 
-563 YLGNVAQNVYLQNR
+563 
-577 VQELQPA
+577 
-584 QAVYNDYL
+584 
-592 AAEAQYDKYTYLYA
+592 
-606 YTQTPNENLVEFI
+606 
-619 NELEQIL
+619 
-626 PDSFYTNSFSSDQTG
+626 
-641 ISMSVTVE
+641 
-649 GKAAAA
+649 
-655 RTILNIRNMQSI
+655 
-667 DDVEIS
+667 
-673 NITDSKDETGTSIVT
+673 
-688 FSITGSYKELTDET
+688 DET
-702 EESGEAQADTQTA
+702 EETGETVESTQSV

>member
-1 MAMNNRVLSIEIGN
+1 MNNRVLSIEIGN

-22 MDYKVKKPKV
+22 IDYKVKKPKV

-40 PEGIVV
+40 PEGVVV

-55 YADRMVNALGTN
+55 YADHLVNALGTN
-67 GIRTKKVI
+67 GIRTKRVI

-90 PNVKASKIEAL
+90 PNVKANKIEAL
-101 VKTNANEYFPVD
+101 VKTNANDYFPVD

-128 ENGKLRVMALA
+128 EEGKLRVMALA
-139 VPKALLDSYYQLA
+139 VPKALLNSYYQLA
-152 QMCSWEVECF
+152 QMCGWEVECF

-181 TMVIKIDENSTI
+181 TMMIKIDENSTI

-216 DTMIASG
+216 ETMIASG

-245 VLHPGDKVWEENA
+245 VLHPGDKLWEENA

-266 GNVEVTEA
+266 GNAEVTAA

-279 ASLEPLIV
+279 SSLEPLIV

-298 RNSENPIEKSYVTGL
+298 RNSDTPIERTYVTGL

-327 LERKVHTLSEMDDKI
+327 LERKVHTLSDMDDKI

-363 LAPVGLIDKST
+363 LAPVGLIDKSQ
-374 QKSKGLTVVS
+374 QKAKGMTVVS

-402 SIAMAATSVTRYL
+402 SIAMAVTSLTRYF
-415 GNVAQN
+415 GTVAENVA
-421 VYLQNRVQELQPAQ
+421 LQARVEELQPAQ
-435 AVYNDYLAAE
+435 AVYNEYLSAA
-445 AQYDKYTYLYA
+445 AQYDKYKYLYE
-456 YTQTPNENLVEF
+456 YTENPNENLVEF

-477 DSFYTNSFSSD
+477 SSFWTNSFSSD
-488 QTGISMSVTV
+488 LEGISMSVSV
-498 EGKAAAAR
+498 VGKEAAAR
-506 TILNIRNMQ
+506 TILNIRNMK
-515 SIDDVEISNITDSK
+515 SISDVQISNITDTQNELGESA
-529 DETGTSI
+529 

-541 TGSYKVLGVILSIAM
+541 TG
-556 AATSVTR
+556 
-563 YLGNVAQNVYLQNR
+563 
-577 VQELQPA
+577 
-584 QAVYNDYL
+584 
-592 AAEAQYDKYTYLYA
+592 TYA
-606 YTQTPNENLVEFI
+606 DIHADTEETE
-619 NELEQIL
+619 
-626 PDSFYTNSFSSDQTG
+626 STG
-641 ISMSVTVE
+641 DT
-649 GKAAAA
+649 
-655 RTILNIRNMQSI
+655 
-667 DDVEIS
+667 
-673 NITDSKDETGTSIVT
+673 TGT
-688 FSITGSYKELTDET
+688 
-702 EESGEAQADTQTA
+702 TA

>member
-1 MAMNNRVLSIEIGN
+1 MNNRVLSIEISN

-22 MDYKVKKPKV
+22 IDYKVKKPKV
-32 YKVLTVET
+32 YKVLTIET
-40 PEGIVV
+40 PEGTVV
-46 DGMLQPTQE
+46 DGMLQPTQA
-55 YADRMVNALGTN
+55 YADHLVSALGAN
-67 GIRTKKVI
+67 GIHTKKVI

-90 PNVKASKIEAL
+90 PNVKANKIEAL
-101 VKTNANEYFPVD
+101 VKTNAADYFPVD
-113 LTQYEIGHYLAGGLT
+113 LTQYEIGYYMAGGLA

-139 VPKALLDSYYQLA
+139 CPKALLNSYYQLA
-152 QMCSWEVECF
+152 QMCGWEVECF

-181 TMVIKIDENSTI
+181 TLVIKIDENSTI

-216 DTMIASG
+216 ETMISSG
-223 AYAVNDPM
+223 AYAVTDPIG
-231 SAVERFQKKTCLNR
+231 AVERFQKKTCLNR
-245 VLHPGDKVWEENA
+245 VLHQGDKVWEENS

-266 GNVEVTEA
+266 GNVTVMEA

-298 RNSENPIEKSYVTGL
+298 RNGDSPIERAYVTGL

-327 LERKVHTLSEMDDKI
+327 LEKKVHTLSEVDKI

-354 AYISCLGAV
+354 SYISCLGAV

-374 QKSKGLTVVS
+374 QKAKGLTVVS

-393 AVLVLGVIL
+393 AVLVLGIVV
-402 SIAMAATSVTRYL
+402 SIAFCAMSIPRYMVDK
-415 GNVAQN
+415 VAN
-421 VYLQNRVQELQPAQ
+421 EYLQNRIVELQPAE
-435 AVYNDYLAAE
+435 AIYNEYLTTA
-445 AQYDKYTYLYA
+445 AQYDKYNYFYA

-529 DETGTSI
+529 DETGKST

-541 TGSYKVLGVILSIAM
+541 TGSYK
-556 AATSVTR
+556 
-563 YLGNVAQNVYLQNR
+563 
-577 VQELQPA
+577 
-584 QAVYNDYL
+584 D
-592 AAEAQYDKYTYLYA
+592 
-606 YTQTPNENLVEFI
+606 
-619 NELEQIL
+619 
-626 PDSFYTNSFSSDQTG
+626 
-641 ISMSVTVE
+641 
-649 GKAAAA
+649 
-655 RTILNIRNMQSI
+655 
-667 DDVEIS
+667 
-673 NITDSKDETGTSIVT
+673 
-688 FSITGSYKELTDET
+688 LTDET

>member
-22 MDYKVKKPKV
+22 IDYKVKKPKV

-40 PEGIVV
+40 PEGVVV

-55 YADRMVNALGTN
+55 YADHLVNALGTN

-90 PNVKASKIEAL
+90 PNVKANKIEAL
-101 VKTNANEYFPVD
+101 VKTNANDYFPVD

-128 ENGKLRVMALA
+128 EEGKLRVMALA

-152 QMCSWEVECF
+152 QMCGWEVECF

-172 LRDEKSEKV
+172 LRDEKTETV
-181 TMVIKIDENSTI
+181 TMMIKIDENSTI

-216 DTMIASG
+216 ETMIASG

-245 VLHPGDKVWEENA
+245 VLHQGDKLWEENA

-266 GNVEVTEA
+266 GNAEVTAA

-279 ASLEPLIV
+279 SSLEPLIV

-298 RNSENPIEKSYVTGL
+298 RNSNTPIERTYVTGL

-327 LERKVHTLSEMDDKI
+327 LERKVHTLSDMDDKI

-363 LAPVGLIDKST
+363 LAPVGLIDKSQ
-374 QKSKGLTVVS
+374 QKAKGMTVVS

-402 SIAMAATSVTRYL
+402 SIAMAVTSLTRYF
-415 GNVAQN
+415 GTVAENVA
-421 VYLQNRVQELQPAQ
+421 LQARVEELQPAQ
-435 AVYNDYLAAE
+435 TVYNEYLSAA
-445 AQYDKYTYLYA
+445 AQYDKYEYLYA
-456 YTQTPNENLVEF
+456 YTETPNENLVEF

-477 DSFYTNSFSSD
+477 DSFWTNSFSSD
-488 QTGISMSVTV
+488 DTGISMTVTV
-498 EGKAAAAR
+498 AGKPAAAE
-506 TILNIRNMQ
+506 TIKNIRNMK
-515 SIDDVEISNITDSK
+515 SMEEVTVSGITDNT
-529 DETGTSI
+529 DEAGNST

-541 TGSYKVLGVILSIAM
+541 S
-556 AATSVTR
+556 
-563 YLGNVAQNVYLQNR
+563 
-577 VQELQPA
+577 
-584 QAVYNDYL
+584 
-592 AAEAQYDKYTYLYA
+592 
-606 YTQTPNENLVEFI
+606 
-619 NELEQIL
+619 
-626 PDSFYTNSFSSDQTG
+626 
-641 ISMSVTVE
+641 
-649 GKAAAA
+649 
-655 RTILNIRNMQSI
+655 
-667 DDVEIS
+667 
-673 NITDSKDETGTSIVT
+673 GT
-688 FSITGSYKELTDET
+688 YKELTDET
-702 EESGEAQADTQTA
+702 EENGETLSSTQTA

>member
-22 MDYKVKKPKV
+22 IDYKVKKPKV

-40 PEGIVV
+40 PEGVVV

-55 YADRMVNALGTN
+55 YADHLVNALGTN
-67 GIRTKKVI
+67 GIRTKRVI

-101 VKTNANEYFPVD
+101 VKTNANDYFPVD

-128 ENGKLRVMALA
+128 EEGKLRVMALA

-152 QMCSWEVECF
+152 QMCGWEVECF

-181 TMVIKIDENSTI
+181 TMMIKIDENSTI

-216 DTMIASG
+216 ETMIASG
-223 AYAVNDPM
+223 AYAVNNPM

-245 VLHPGDKVWEENA
+245 VLHQGDKLWEENA

-266 GNVEVTEA
+266 GNVEVTAA

-298 RNSENPIEKSYVTGL
+298 RNSDTPIERTYVTGL

-374 QKSKGLTVVS
+374 QKAKGLTVVS

-393 AVLVLGVIL
+393 AILVLGVIL
-402 SIAMAATSVTRYL
+402 SIAMAVTSLTRYF
-415 GNVAQN
+415 GTVAENVA
-421 VYLQNRVQELQPAQ
+421 LQARVEELQPAQ
-435 AVYNDYLAAE
+435 TVYNEYLSTA
-445 AQYDKYTYLYA
+445 AQYDKYKYLYE
-456 YTQTPNENLVEF
+456 YTENPNENLVEF

-477 DSFYTNSFSSD
+477 SSFWTNSFSSD
-488 QTGISMSVTV
+488 MEGISMSVTV

-506 TILNIRNMQ
+506 TILNIRNME
-515 SIDDVEISNITDSK
+515 SIEDVQISNITDTQNELGESA
-529 DETGTSI
+529 

-541 TGSYKVLGVILSIAM
+541 TG
-556 AATSVTR
+556 
-563 YLGNVAQNVYLQNR
+563 
-577 VQELQPA
+577 
-584 QAVYNDYL
+584 
-592 AAEAQYDKYTYLYA
+592 TYA
-606 YTQTPNENLVEFI
+606 DIHADTEETE
-619 NELEQIL
+619 
-626 PDSFYTNSFSSDQTG
+626 STG
-641 ISMSVTVE
+641 DT
-649 GKAAAA
+649 
-655 RTILNIRNMQSI
+655 
-667 DDVEIS
+667 
-673 NITDSKDETGTSIVT
+673 TGT
-688 FSITGSYKELTDET
+688 
-702 EESGEAQADTQTA
+702 TA

>member
-1 MAMNNRVLSIEIGN
+1 MNNRVLSIEIGN

-22 MDYKVKKPKV
+22 IDYKVKKPKV

-40 PEGIVV
+40 PEGVVV

-55 YADRMVNALGTN
+55 YADHLVNALGTN

-90 PNVKASKIEAL
+90 PNVKANKIEAL
-101 VKTNANEYFPVD
+101 VKTNANDYFPVD

-128 ENGKLRVMALA
+128 EDGKLRVMALA
-139 VPKALLDSYYQLA
+139 VPKALLNSYYQLA
-152 QMCSWEVECF
+152 QMCGWEVECF

-181 TMVIKIDENSTI
+181 TMMIKIDENNTI

-216 DTMIASG
+216 ETMIASG

-245 VLHPGDKVWEENA
+245 VLHQGDKLWEENA

-266 GNVEVTEA
+266 GNVEVTAA

-298 RNSENPIEKSYVTGL
+298 RNGDTPIERTYVTGL

-327 LERKVHTLSEMDDKI
+327 LERKVHTLSDMDDKI

-363 LAPVGLIDKST
+363 LAPVGLIDKSQ
-374 QKSKGLTVVS
+374 QKAKGMTVVS

-402 SIAMAATSVTRYL
+402 SIAMAVTSLTRYF
-415 GNVAQN
+415 GTVAENVA
-421 VYLQNRVQELQPAQ
+421 LQARVEELQPAQ
-435 AVYNDYLAAE
+435 VVYNEYLSAA
-445 AQYDKYTYLYA
+445 AQYDKYKYLYE
-456 YTQTPNENLVEF
+456 YTENPNENLVEF

-477 DSFYTNSFSSD
+477 DSFYTDSFSSD
-488 QTGISMSVTV
+488 QTGISMTVNV

-506 TILNIRNMQ
+506 TILNVRNME
-515 SIDDVEISNITDSK
+515 SIEDVQISNITDNQ
-529 DETGTSI
+529 DEMGGSWVMFSMTGT
-536 VTFSI
+536 
-541 TGSYKVLGVILSIAM
+541 Y
-556 AATSVTR
+556 R
-563 YLGNVAQNVYLQNR
+563 
-577 VQELQPA
+577 
-584 QAVYNDYL
+584 
-592 AAEAQYDKYTYLYA
+592 
-606 YTQTPNENLVEFI
+606 
-619 NELEQIL
+619 
-626 PDSFYTNSFSSDQTG
+626 
-641 ISMSVTVE
+641 
-649 GKAAAA
+649 
-655 RTILNIRNMQSI
+655 
-667 DDVEIS
+667 
-673 NITDSKDETGTSIVT
+673 
-688 FSITGSYKELTDET
+688 ELTDET
-702 EESGEAQADTQTA
+702 EETGEIVESTQSV

>member
-1 MAMNNRVLSIEIGN
+1 MNNRVLSIEIGN

-22 MDYKVKKPKV
+22 IDYKVKKPKV

-40 PEGIVV
+40 PEGVVV

-55 YADRMVNALGTN
+55 YADHLVNALGTN
-67 GIRTKKVI
+67 GIRTKRVI

-90 PNVKASKIEAL
+90 PNVKANKIEAL
-101 VKTNANEYFPVD
+101 VKTNANDYFPVD

-128 ENGKLRVMALA
+128 EEGKLRVMALA

-152 QMCSWEVECF
+152 QMCGWEVECF

-181 TMVIKIDENSTI
+181 TMMIKIDENSTI

-216 DTMIASG
+216 ETMIASG

-245 VLHPGDKVWEENA
+245 VLHQGDKLWEENA

-266 GNVEVTEA
+266 GNVEVTAA

-279 ASLEPLIV
+279 SSLEPLIV

-298 RNSENPIEKSYVTGL
+298 RNSNTPIERTYVTGL

-363 LAPVGLIDKST
+363 LAPVGLIDKSQ
-374 QKSKGLTVVS
+374 QKGKGMTVVS

-402 SIAMAATSVTRYL
+402 SIAMAVTSLTRYF
-415 GNVAQN
+415 GTVAENVA
-421 VYLQNRVQELQPAQ
+421 LQARVEELQPAQ
-435 AVYNDYLAAE
+435 TVYNEYLSTA
-445 AQYDKYTYLYA
+445 AQYDKYKYLYE
-456 YTQTPNENLVEF
+456 YTENPNENLVEF

-477 DSFYTNSFSSD
+477 DSFYTDSFSSD
-488 QTGISMSVTV
+488 QTGISMTVNV

-506 TILNIRNMQ
+506 TILNIRNME
-515 SIDDVEISNITDSK
+515 SIEDVQISNITDAQNELGESA
-529 DETGTSI
+529 

-541 TGSYKVLGVILSIAM
+541 TGTYADIHADSEEAENTGD
-556 AATSVTR
+556 AA
-563 YLGNVAQNVYLQNR
+563 
-577 VQELQPA
+577 
-584 QAVYNDYL
+584 
-592 AAEAQYDKYTYLYA
+592 
-606 YTQTPNENLVEFI
+606 
-619 NELEQIL
+619 
-626 PDSFYTNSFSSDQTG
+626 
-641 ISMSVTVE
+641 
-649 GKAAAA
+649 
-655 RTILNIRNMQSI
+655 
-667 DDVEIS
+667 
-673 NITDSKDETGTSIVT
+673 GT
-688 FSITGSYKELTDET
+688 
-702 EESGEAQADTQTA
+702 TA

>member
-1 MAMNNRVLSIEIGN
+1 MNNRVLSIEIGN

-22 MDYKVKKPKV
+22 IDYKVKKPKV

-40 PEGIVV
+40 PEGVVV

-55 YADRMVNALGTN
+55 YADHLVNALGTN
-67 GIRTKKVI
+67 GIRTKRVI

-101 VKTNANEYFPVD
+101 VKTNANDYFPVD

-128 ENGKLRVMALA
+128 EEGKLRVMALA

-152 QMCSWEVECF
+152 QMCGWEVECF

-181 TMVIKIDENSTI
+181 TMMIKIDENSTI

-216 DTMIASG
+216 ETMIASG
-223 AYAVNDPM
+223 AYAVSDPM

-245 VLHPGDKVWEENA
+245 VLHQGDKLWEENA

-266 GNVEVTEA
+266 GNAEVTAA

-279 ASLEPLIV
+279 SSLEPLIV

-298 RNSENPIEKSYVTGL
+298 RNSDTPIERTYVTGL

-327 LERKVHTLSEMDDKI
+327 LERKVHTLSDMDDKI

-363 LAPVGLIDKST
+363 LAPVGLIDKSQ
-374 QKSKGLTVVS
+374 QKGKGMTVVS

-402 SIAMAATSVTRYL
+402 SIAMAVTSLTRYF
-415 GNVAQN
+415 GTVAENVA
-421 VYLQNRVQELQPAQ
+421 LQARVEELQPAQ
-435 AVYNDYLAAE
+435 AVYNEYLSAA
-445 AQYDKYTYLYA
+445 AQYDKYEYLYA
-456 YTQTPNENLVEF
+456 YTETPNENLVEF

-477 DSFYTNSFSSD
+477 DSFWTNSFSSD
-488 QTGISMSVTV
+488 DTGISMTVTV
-498 EGKAAAAR
+498 AGKPAAAE
-506 TILNIRNMQ
+506 TIKNIRNMK
-515 SIDDVEISNITDSK
+515 SMEEVTVSGITDNT
-529 DETGTSI
+529 DEAGNST

-541 TGSYKVLGVILSIAM
+541 S
-556 AATSVTR
+556 
-563 YLGNVAQNVYLQNR
+563 
-577 VQELQPA
+577 
-584 QAVYNDYL
+584 
-592 AAEAQYDKYTYLYA
+592 
-606 YTQTPNENLVEFI
+606 
-619 NELEQIL
+619 
-626 PDSFYTNSFSSDQTG
+626 
-641 ISMSVTVE
+641 
-649 GKAAAA
+649 
-655 RTILNIRNMQSI
+655 
-667 DDVEIS
+667 
-673 NITDSKDETGTSIVT
+673 GT
-688 FSITGSYKELTDET
+688 YKELTDET
-702 EESGEAQADTQTA
+702 EENGETLSSTQTA

>member
-22 MDYKVKKPKV
+22 IDYKVKKPKV

-40 PEGIVV
+40 PEGVVV

-55 YADRMVNALGTN
+55 YADHLVNALGTN

-90 PNVKASKIEAL
+90 PNVKANKIEAL
-101 VKTNANEYFPVD
+101 VKTNANDYFPVD

-128 ENGKLRVMALA
+128 EEGKLRVMALA

-152 QMCSWEVECF
+152 QMCGWEVECF

-181 TMVIKIDENSTI
+181 TMMIKIDENSTI

-216 DTMIASG
+216 ETMIASG

-245 VLHPGDKVWEENA
+245 VLHQGDKLWEENA

-266 GNVEVTEA
+266 GNVEVTAA

-298 RNSENPIEKSYVTGL
+298 RNSDTPIERTYVTGL

-363 LAPVGLIDKST
+363 LAPVGLIDKSQ
-374 QKSKGLTVVS
+374 QKAKGMTVVS

-402 SIAMAATSVTRYL
+402 SIAMAVTSLTRYF
-415 GNVAQN
+415 GTVAENVA
-421 VYLQNRVQELQPAQ
+421 LQARVEELQPAQ
-435 AVYNDYLAAE
+435 TVYNEYLSAA
-445 AQYDKYTYLYA
+445 AQYDKYKYLYE
-456 YTQTPNENLVEF
+456 YTENPNENLVEF

-477 DSFYTNSFSSD
+477 SSFWTNSFSSD
-488 QTGISMSVTV
+488 MEGISMSVTV

-506 TILNIRNMQ
+506 TILNIRNME
-515 SIDDVEISNITDSK
+515 SIEDVQISNITDTQNELGESA
-529 DETGTSI
+529 

-541 TGSYKVLGVILSIAM
+541 TG
-556 AATSVTR
+556 
-563 YLGNVAQNVYLQNR
+563 
-577 VQELQPA
+577 
-584 QAVYNDYL
+584 
-592 AAEAQYDKYTYLYA
+592 TYA
-606 YTQTPNENLVEFI
+606 DIHADTEETE
-619 NELEQIL
+619 
-626 PDSFYTNSFSSDQTG
+626 STG
-641 ISMSVTVE
+641 DT
-649 GKAAAA
+649 
-655 RTILNIRNMQSI
+655 
-667 DDVEIS
+667 
-673 NITDSKDETGTSIVT
+673 TGT
-688 FSITGSYKELTDET
+688 
-702 EESGEAQADTQTA
+702 TA

>member
-22 MDYKVKKPKV
+22 IDYKVKKPKV

-40 PEGIVV
+40 PEGVVV

-55 YADRMVNALGTN
+55 YADHLVNALATN

-90 PNVKASKIEAL
+90 PNVKANKIEAL
-101 VKTNANEYFPVD
+101 VKTNANDYFPVD

-128 ENGKLRVMALA
+128 EEGKLRVMALA
-139 VPKALLDSYYQLA
+139 VPKALLNSYYQLA
-152 QMCSWEVECF
+152 QMCGWEVECF

-181 TMVIKIDENSTI
+181 TMMIKIDENSTI

-216 DTMIASG
+216 ETMIASG

-245 VLHPGDKVWEENA
+245 VLHQGDKVWEENA

-266 GNVEVTEA
+266 GNVEVTAA

-298 RNSENPIEKSYVTGL
+298 RNGDTPIERTYVTGL

-327 LERKVHTLSEMDDKI
+327 LERKVHTLSDMEDKI

-363 LAPVGLIDKST
+363 LAPVGLIDKSQ
-374 QKSKGLTVVS
+374 QKGMTVVS

-402 SIAMAATSVTRYL
+402 SIAMAVTSLTRYF
-415 GNVAQN
+415 GTVAENVA
-421 VYLQNRVQELQPAQ
+421 LQARVEELQPAQ
-435 AVYNDYLAAE
+435 AVYNDYLATA
-445 AQYDKYTYLYA
+445 AQYDKYQYLYE
-456 YTQTPNENLVEF
+456 YTENPNENLVEF

-477 DSFYTNSFSSD
+477 SSFWTNSFSSD
-488 QTGISMSVTV
+488 QEGISMSVTV
-498 EGKAAAAR
+498 TGKEAAAR

-515 SIDDVEISNITDSK
+515 SIEDVQISNITDTQNELGESA
-529 DETGTSI
+529 

-541 TGSYKVLGVILSIAM
+541 TGTYADIHADSEEAENTGD
-556 AATSVTR
+556 AA
-563 YLGNVAQNVYLQNR
+563 
-577 VQELQPA
+577 
-584 QAVYNDYL
+584 
-592 AAEAQYDKYTYLYA
+592 
-606 YTQTPNENLVEFI
+606 
-619 NELEQIL
+619 
-626 PDSFYTNSFSSDQTG
+626 
-641 ISMSVTVE
+641 
-649 GKAAAA
+649 
-655 RTILNIRNMQSI
+655 
-667 DDVEIS
+667 
-673 NITDSKDETGTSIVT
+673 GT
-688 FSITGSYKELTDET
+688 
-702 EESGEAQADTQTA
+702 TA